1 MSSTPKL
8 TTQTHAQDS
17 DQDEFQQLTTQID
30 STISNLKQKRDY
42 LQDQLVQFESVHQ
55 GLKASGDSTTPI
67 KFQLDDGTMIEKTKS
82 EAIEFLDK
90 RVTEIKEALT
100 QFNTKINEAE
110 STKEKLN
117 QYNQFVQEGGNHEDL
132 QQDKLNEE
140 GLPFV
145 DIQEELDED
154 GNVINVEFKDVQ
166 KDTAIDKSQ
175 NNTHETPKVE
185 MLEEKID
192 ETKKLDKIE
201 QSENDEFQALLE
213 DMEIISK
220 DKKAQELNF
229 DQDDLLDKIDKLQI
243 SAEDKFKLKQVCV
256 EEFKNLEPEH
266 DTGHKI
272 EENSGGD
279 KTIGNFENLAIDK
292 NDLIELEL
300 LADDF
305 DDSET
310 FQGEHYDDD
319 EEWDYEFDE
328 EEEEE
333 DDDDIADELLYGGGR
348 AKIIGSDEKS
358 NNMLWD
364 QIINL
369 RKNKLVATD
378 KVADEIEENAGN
390 EKKPKAVRFAEH
402 LDINEV
408 ENISESLRNPPPETA
423 KISLF
428 KQNRMTAQ
436 HKNRTQEIKET
447 VENDSVMTDVSEND
461 VMSDIVEKEPVM
473 TDIIEKND
481 DNDDEI
487 VDSGGVVES
496 TIIEH
501 EPVATVNEPTPE
513 VRTGNVSQK
522 PVSRFK
528 AMRSSMPS
536 KNTEKLNSQAPAKI
550 PIPGNAENEAEPLE
564 SSTSLS
570 VSELRD
576 LQLDMDKMA
585 QAYVSGMYDDDIVT
599 EGPVVHKLDDF
610 ETLNKMVE
618 AKKQDNEE
626 LGIQEYDAVSNEVG
640 MEIDEEEEEE
650 DDDDDE
656 GPMLVDEIV
665 ENELDESNG
674 VFNDEVILDREIR
687 ENYHKLRNKLIL
699 DQNGFKKT
707 QQELEMEPVDEEGN
721 PIKISRFKAA
731 KMNRGGLS

>member
-1 MSSTPKL
+1 MPSTSKV
-8 TTQTHAQDS
+8 TTNNHAQDS
-17 DQDEFQQLTTQID
+17 DSNEFQQLTTQID

-42 LQDQLVQFESVHQ
+42 LQDQLAQFESVRQ
-55 GLKASGDSTTPI
+55 GLKTSGDSTTPI
-67 KFQLDDGTMIEKTKS
+67 KFQLDDGTMIEKTTT

-117 QYNQFVQEGGNHEDL
+117 QFNQFVQQGGNHEEL
-132 QQDKLNEE
+132 KQEKLNED

-154 GNVINVEFKDVQ
+154 GNVINVRFKDAQ
-166 KDTAIDKSQ
+166 EDTTIDKNEKDSRG
-175 NNTHETPKVE
+175 TPKVE
-185 MLEEKID
+185 ILGEEID
-192 ETKKLDKIE
+192 KAKKLDKVS
-201 QSENDEFQALLE
+201 QSESDEFQALLE
-213 DMEIISK
+213 DMEVISK

-266 DTGHKI
+266 DTDKTQ
-272 EENSGGD
+272 ENSASD
-279 KTIGNFENLAIDK
+279 KVIGNFENLAIDK

-305 DDSET
+305 DDSEN
-310 FQGEHYDDD
+310 FQGENYDDD
-319 EEWDYEFDE
+319 EEWDYEFDDDDE
-328 EEEEE
+328 EEEE
-333 DDDDIADELLYGGGR
+333 DIADELLYGGGK

-369 RKNKLVATD
+369 RKSKLVATD
-378 KVADEIEENAGN
+378 QVADKIEESTVN

-408 ENISESLRNPPPETA
+408 ENISESLRNPPPETG
-423 KISLF
+423 KMSLF
-428 KQNRMTAQ
+428 KQNRMSSQ
-436 HKNRTQEIKET
+436 QKNRSEEIKET
-447 VENDSVMTDVSEND
+447 VENDSVMTDILEND

-473 TDIIEKND
+473 TDIIEKD
-481 DNDDEI
+481 DDVQI
-487 VDSGGVVES
+487 VDNSD
-496 TIIEH
+496 IIESSIIER
-501 EPVATVNEPTPE
+501 EPVATINESTPE
-513 VRTGNVSQK
+513 TKTGTSSQK

-528 AMRSSMPS
+528 AMRSSQPL
-536 KNTEKLNSQAPAKI
+536 KDTGKLNTQAPVKI
-550 PIPGNAENEAEPLE
+550 PIPGDTEKEVVPLE
-564 SSTSLS
+564 SPTSLS
-570 VSELRD
+570 VSKLQD

-618 AKKQDNEE
+618 AKKQDNEK
-626 LGIQEYDAVSNEVG
+626 LGIQEYDAASNEVG
-640 MEIDEEEEEE
+640 MEIDEEDE
-650 DDDDDE
+650 DDDE
-656 GPMLVDEIV
+656 GPILVDEIV

-674 VFNDEVILDREIR
+674 VFNDEVIFDREIR

-699 DQNGFKKT
+699 DQNGFKKS
-707 QQELEMEPVDEEGN
+707 QQELEMEPVDDEGN

-731 KMNRGGLS
+731 KMNRGG

>member
-1 MSSTPKL
+1 MPSTSKV
-8 TTQTHAQDS
+8 TTSNHAQDS
-17 DQDEFQQLTTQID
+17 DSNEFQQLTTQID

-42 LQDQLVQFESVHQ
+42 LQDQLAQFESVRQ
-55 GLKASGDSTTPI
+55 GLKTSGDSTTPI
-67 KFQLDDGTMIEKTKS
+67 KFQLDDGTMIEKTTT

-117 QYNQFVQEGGNHEDL
+117 QFNQFVQQGGNHEEL
-132 QQDKLNEE
+132 KQEKLNED

-154 GNVINVEFKDVQ
+154 GNVINVEFKDAQ
-166 KDTAIDKSQ
+166 EDTTIDKNEKDSRG
-175 NNTHETPKVE
+175 TPKVE
-185 MLEEKID
+185 ILGEEID
-192 ETKKLDKIE
+192 KAKKLDKVS
-201 QSENDEFQALLE
+201 QSESDEFQALLE
-213 DMEIISK
+213 DMEVISK

-266 DTGHKI
+266 DTDKTQ
-272 EENSGGD
+272 ENSASD
-279 KTIGNFENLAIDK
+279 KVIGNFENLAIDK

-305 DDSET
+305 DDSEN
-310 FQGEHYDDD
+310 FQGENYDDD
-319 EEWDYEFDE
+319 EEWDYEFDDDDE
-328 EEEEE
+328 EEEE
-333 DDDDIADELLYGGGR
+333 DIADELLYGGGK

-369 RKNKLVATD
+369 RKSKLVATD
-378 KVADEIEENAGN
+378 QVADKIEESTVN

-408 ENISESLRNPPPETA
+408 ENISESLRNPPPETG
-423 KISLF
+423 KMSLF
-428 KQNRMTAQ
+428 KQNRMSSQ
-436 HKNRTQEIKET
+436 QKNRSEEIKET
-447 VENDSVMTDVSEND
+447 VENDSVMTDILEND

-473 TDIIEKND
+473 TDIIEKDDDDQIFENND
-481 DNDDEI
+481 I
-487 VDSGGVVES
+487 TES
-496 TIIEH
+496 SIIER
-501 EPVATVNEPTPE
+501 EPVATINESTPE
-513 VRTGNVSQK
+513 TKTGTVSQK

-528 AMRSSMPS
+528 AMRSSQPL
-536 KNTEKLNSQAPAKI
+536 KDTGKLNTQAPVKI
-550 PIPGNAENEAEPLE
+550 PIPGDTEKEVVPLE
-564 SSTSLS
+564 SPTSLS
-570 VSELRD
+570 VSKLQD

-618 AKKQDNEE
+618 AKKQDNEK
-626 LGIQEYDAVSNEVG
+626 LGIQEYDAASNEVG
-640 MEIDEEEEEE
+640 MEIDE
-650 DDDDDE
+650 DDEDDDE
-656 GPMLVDEIV
+656 GPILVDEIV

-674 VFNDEVILDREIR
+674 VFNDEVIFDREIR

-699 DQNGFKKT
+699 DQNGFKKS
-707 QQELEMEPVDEEGN
+707 QQELEMEPVDDEGN

-731 KMNRGGLS
+731 KMNRGG

>member
-1 MSSTPKL
+1 MPSTSKV
-8 TTQTHAQDS
+8 TTNNHAQDS
-17 DQDEFQQLTTQID
+17 DSNEFQQLTTQID

-42 LQDQLVQFESVHQ
+42 LQDQLAQFESVRQ
-55 GLKASGDSTTPI
+55 GLKTSGDSTTPI
-67 KFQLDDGTMIEKTKS
+67 KFQLDDGTMIEKTTT

-117 QYNQFVQEGGNHEDL
+117 QFNQFVQQGGNHEEL
-132 QQDKLNEE
+132 KQEKLNED

-154 GNVINVEFKDVQ
+154 GNVINVEFKDAQ
-166 KDTAIDKSQ
+166 EDTTIDKNEKDSRG
-175 NNTHETPKVE
+175 TPKVE
-185 MLEEKID
+185 ILGEEID
-192 ETKKLDKIE
+192 KAKKLDKVS
-201 QSENDEFQALLE
+201 QSESDEFQALLE
-213 DMEIISK
+213 DMEVISK

-266 DTGHKI
+266 DTDKTQ
-272 EENSGGD
+272 ENSASD
-279 KTIGNFENLAIDK
+279 KVIGNFENLAIDK

-305 DDSET
+305 DDSEN
-310 FQGEHYDDD
+310 FQGENYDDD
-319 EEWDYEFDE
+319 EEWDYEFDDDDE
-328 EEEEE
+328 EEEE
-333 DDDDIADELLYGGGR
+333 DIADELLYGGGK

-369 RKNKLVATD
+369 RKSKLVATD
-378 KVADEIEENAGN
+378 QVADKIEESTVN

-408 ENISESLRNPPPETA
+408 ENISESLRNPPPETG
-423 KISLF
+423 KMSLF
-428 KQNRMTAQ
+428 KQNRMSSQ
-436 HKNRTQEIKET
+436 QKNRSEEIMET
-447 VENDSVMTDVSEND
+447 VENDSVMTDILEND

-473 TDIIEKND
+473 TDIIEKD
-481 DNDDEI
+481 DDVQI
-487 VDSGGVVES
+487 VDNSD
-496 TIIEH
+496 IIESSIIER
-501 EPVATVNEPTPE
+501 EPVATINESTPE
-513 VRTGNVSQK
+513 AKTGTVSQK

-528 AMRSSMPS
+528 AMRSSQPL
-536 KNTEKLNSQAPAKI
+536 KDTGKLNTQAPVKI
-550 PIPGNAENEAEPLE
+550 PIPGDTEKEVVPLE
-564 SSTSLS
+564 SPTSLS
-570 VSELRD
+570 VSKLQD

-618 AKKQDNEE
+618 AKKQDNEK
-626 LGIQEYDAVSNEVG
+626 LGIQEYDAASNEVG
-640 MEIDEEEEEE
+640 MEIDEEDE
-650 DDDDDE
+650 DDDE
-656 GPMLVDEIV
+656 GPILVDEIV

-674 VFNDEVILDREIR
+674 VFNDEVIFDREIR

-699 DQNGFKKT
+699 DQNGFKKS
-707 QQELEMEPVDEEGN
+707 QQELEMEPVDDEGN

-731 KMNRGGLS
+731 KMNRGG

>member
-1 MSSTPKL
+1 MPSTSKV
-8 TTQTHAQDS
+8 TTSNHAQDS
-17 DQDEFQQLTTQID
+17 DSNEFQQLTTQID

-42 LQDQLVQFESVHQ
+42 LQDQLAQFESVRQ
-55 GLKASGDSTTPI
+55 GLKTSGDSTTPI
-67 KFQLDDGTMIEKTKS
+67 KFQLDDGTMIEKTTT

-117 QYNQFVQEGGNHEDL
+117 QFNQFVQQGGNHEEL
-132 QQDKLNEE
+132 KQEKLNED

-154 GNVINVEFKDVQ
+154 GNVINVEFKDAQ
-166 KDTAIDKSQ
+166 EDTTIDKNEKDSRG
-175 NNTHETPKVE
+175 TPKVE
-185 MLEEKID
+185 ILGEEID
-192 ETKKLDKIE
+192 KAKKLDKVS
-201 QSENDEFQALLE
+201 QSESDEFQALLE
-213 DMEIISK
+213 DMEVISK

-266 DTGHKI
+266 DTDKTQ
-272 EENSGGD
+272 ENSASD
-279 KTIGNFENLAIDK
+279 KVIGNFENLAIDK

-305 DDSET
+305 DDSEN
-310 FQGEHYDDD
+310 FQGENYDDD
-319 EEWDYEFDE
+319 EEWDYEFDDDDE
-328 EEEEE
+328 EEEE
-333 DDDDIADELLYGGGR
+333 DIADELLYGGGK

-369 RKNKLVATD
+369 RKSKLVATD
-378 KVADEIEENAGN
+378 QVADKIEESTVN

-408 ENISESLRNPPPETA
+408 ENISESLRNPPPETG
-423 KISLF
+423 KMSLF
-428 KQNRMTAQ
+428 KQNRMSSQ
-436 HKNRTQEIKET
+436 QKNRSEEIKET
-447 VENDSVMTDVSEND
+447 VENDSVMTDILEND

-473 TDIIEKND
+473 TDIIEKDDDDQIFENND
-481 DNDDEI
+481 I
-487 VDSGGVVES
+487 TES
-496 TIIEH
+496 SIIER
-501 EPVATVNEPTPE
+501 EPVATINESTPE
-513 VRTGNVSQK
+513 TKTGTVSQK

-528 AMRSSMPS
+528 AMRSSQPL
-536 KNTEKLNSQAPAKI
+536 KDTGKLNTQAPVKI
-550 PIPGNAENEAEPLE
+550 PIPGDTEKEVVPLE
-564 SSTSLS
+564 SPTSLS
-570 VSELRD
+570 VSKLQD

-618 AKKQDNEE
+618 AKKQDNEK
-626 LGIQEYDAVSNEVG
+626 LGIQEYDAASNEVG
-640 MEIDEEEEEE
+640 MEIDEEDE
-650 DDDDDE
+650 DDDE
-656 GPMLVDEIV
+656 GPILVDEIV

-674 VFNDEVILDREIR
+674 VFNDEVIFDREIR

-699 DQNGFKKT
+699 DQNGFKKS
-707 QQELEMEPVDEEGN
+707 QQELEMEPVDDEGN

-731 KMNRGGLS
+731 KMNRGG

>member
-1 MSSTPKL
+1 MPSTSKV
-8 TTQTHAQDS
+8 TTNNHAQDS
-17 DQDEFQQLTTQID
+17 DSDEFQQLTTQID

-42 LQDQLVQFESVHQ
+42 LQDQLAQFESVRQ
-55 GLKASGDSTTPI
+55 GLKTSGDSTTPV
-67 KFQLDDGTMIEKTKS
+67 KFQLDDGTMIEKTTT

-117 QYNQFVQEGGNHEDL
+117 QFNQFVQQGGNHEEL
-132 QQDKLNEE
+132 KQEKLNED

-154 GNVINVEFKDVQ
+154 GNVINVEFKDAQ
-166 KDTAIDKSQ
+166 EDTTIDKNEKDSRG
-175 NNTHETPKVE
+175 TPKVE
-185 MLEEKID
+185 ILGEEID
-192 ETKKLDKIE
+192 KAKKLDKVS
-201 QSENDEFQALLE
+201 QSESDEFQALLE
-213 DMEIISK
+213 DMEVISK

-266 DTGHKI
+266 DTDKTQ
-272 EENSGGD
+272 ENSASD
-279 KTIGNFENLAIDK
+279 KVIGNFENLAIDK

-305 DDSET
+305 DDSEN
-310 FQGEHYDDD
+310 FQGENYDDD
-319 EEWDYEFDE
+319 EEWDYEFDDDDE
-328 EEEEE
+328 EEEE
-333 DDDDIADELLYGGGR
+333 DIADELLYGGGK

-369 RKNKLVATD
+369 RKSKLVATD
-378 KVADEIEENAGN
+378 QVADKIEESTVN

-408 ENISESLRNPPPETA
+408 ENISESLRNPPPETG
-423 KISLF
+423 KMSLF
-428 KQNRMTAQ
+428 KQNRMSSQ
-436 HKNRTQEIKET
+436 QKNRSEEIMET
-447 VENDSVMTDVSEND
+447 VENDSVMTDILEND

-473 TDIIEKND
+473 TDIIEKD
-481 DNDDEI
+481 DDVQI
-487 VDSGGVVES
+487 VDNSD
-496 TIIEH
+496 IIESSIIER
-501 EPVATVNEPTPE
+501 EPVATINESTPE
-513 VRTGNVSQK
+513 TKTGTSSQK

-528 AMRSSMPS
+528 AMRSSQPL
-536 KNTEKLNSQAPAKI
+536 KDTGKLNTQAPVKI
-550 PIPGNAENEAEPLE
+550 PIPGDTEKEVVPLE
-564 SSTSLS
+564 SPTSLS
-570 VSELRD
+570 VSKLQD

-618 AKKQDNEE
+618 AKKQDNEK
-626 LGIQEYDAVSNEVG
+626 LGIQEYDAASNEVG
-640 MEIDEEEEEE
+640 MEIDEEDE
-650 DDDDDE
+650 DDDE
-656 GPMLVDEIV
+656 GPILVDEIV

-674 VFNDEVILDREIR
+674 VFNDEVIFDREIR

-699 DQNGFKKT
+699 DQNGFKKS
-707 QQELEMEPVDEEGN
+707 QQELEMEPVDDEGN

-731 KMNRGGLS
+731 KMNRGG

>member
-1 MSSTPKL
+1 MPSTSKV
-8 TTQTHAQDS
+8 TTNNHAQDS
-17 DQDEFQQLTTQID
+17 DSNEFQQLTTQID

-42 LQDQLVQFESVHQ
+42 LQDQLAQFESVRQ
-55 GLKASGDSTTPI
+55 GLKTSGDSTTPI
-67 KFQLDDGTMIEKTKS
+67 KFQLDDGTMIEKTTT

-117 QYNQFVQEGGNHEDL
+117 QFNQFVQQGGNHEEL
-132 QQDKLNEE
+132 KQEKLNED

-154 GNVINVEFKDVQ
+154 GNVINVRFKDAQ
-166 KDTAIDKSQ
+166 EDTTIDKNEKDSRG
-175 NNTHETPKVE
+175 TPKVE
-185 MLEEKID
+185 ILGEEID
-192 ETKKLDKIE
+192 KAKKLDKVS
-201 QSENDEFQALLE
+201 QSESDEFQALLE
-213 DMEIISK
+213 DMEVISK

-266 DTGHKI
+266 DTDKTQ
-272 EENSGGD
+272 ENSASD
-279 KTIGNFENLAIDK
+279 KVIGNFENLAIDK

-305 DDSET
+305 DDSEN
-310 FQGEHYDDD
+310 FQGENYDDD
-319 EEWDYEFDE
+319 EEWDYEFDDDDE
-328 EEEEE
+328 EEEE
-333 DDDDIADELLYGGGR
+333 DIADELLYGGGK

-369 RKNKLVATD
+369 RKSKLVATD
-378 KVADEIEENAGN
+378 QVADKIEESTVN

-408 ENISESLRNPPPETA
+408 ENISESLRNPPPETG
-423 KISLF
+423 KMSLF
-428 KQNRMTAQ
+428 KQNRMSSQ
-436 HKNRTQEIKET
+436 QKNRSEEIKET
-447 VENDSVMTDVSEND
+447 VENDSVMTDILEND

-473 TDIIEKND
+473 TDIIEKDDDDQIFENND
-481 DNDDEI
+481 I
-487 VDSGGVVES
+487 TES
-496 TIIEH
+496 SIIER
-501 EPVATVNEPTPE
+501 EPVATINESTPE
-513 VRTGNVSQK
+513 AKTGTVSQK

-528 AMRSSMPS
+528 AMRSSQPL
-536 KNTEKLNSQAPAKI
+536 KDTGKLNTQAPVKI
-550 PIPGNAENEAEPLE
+550 PIPGDTEKEVVPLE
-564 SSTSLS
+564 SPTSLS
-570 VSELRD
+570 VSKLQD

-618 AKKQDNEE
+618 AKKQDNEK
-626 LGIQEYDAVSNEVG
+626 LGIQEYDAASNEVG
-640 MEIDEEEEEE
+640 MEIDE
-650 DDDDDE
+650 DDEDDDE
-656 GPMLVDEIV
+656 GPILVDEIV

-674 VFNDEVILDREIR
+674 VFNDEVIFDREIR

-699 DQNGFKKT
+699 DQNGFKKS
-707 QQELEMEPVDEEGN
+707 QQELEMEPVDDEGN

-731 KMNRGGLS
+731 KMNRGG

>member
-1 MSSTPKL
+1 MPSTSKV
-8 TTQTHAQDS
+8 TTNNHAQDS
-17 DQDEFQQLTTQID
+17 DSDEFQQLTMQID

-42 LQDQLVQFESVHQ
+42 LQDQLAQFESVRQ
-55 GLKASGDSTTPI
+55 GLKTSGDSTTPI
-67 KFQLDDGTMIEKTKS
+67 KFQLDDGTMIEKTTT

-117 QYNQFVQEGGNHEDL
+117 QFNQFVQQGGNHEEL
-132 QQDKLNEE
+132 KQEKLNED

-154 GNVINVEFKDVQ
+154 GNVINVEFKDAQ
-166 KDTAIDKSQ
+166 EDTTIDKNEKDSRG
-175 NNTHETPKVE
+175 TPKVE
-185 MLEEKID
+185 ILGEEID
-192 ETKKLDKIE
+192 KAKKLDKVS
-201 QSENDEFQALLE
+201 QSESDEFQALLE
-213 DMEIISK
+213 DMEVISK

-266 DTGHKI
+266 DTDKTQ
-272 EENSGGD
+272 ENSASD
-279 KTIGNFENLAIDK
+279 KVIGNFENLAIDK

-305 DDSET
+305 DDSEN
-310 FQGEHYDDD
+310 FQGENYDDD
-319 EEWDYEFDE
+319 EEWDYEFDDDDE
-328 EEEEE
+328 EEEE
-333 DDDDIADELLYGGGR
+333 DIADELLYGGGK

-369 RKNKLVATD
+369 RKSKLVATD
-378 KVADEIEENAGN
+378 QVADKIEESTVN

-408 ENISESLRNPPPETA
+408 ENISESLRNPPPETG
-423 KISLF
+423 KMSLF
-428 KQNRMTAQ
+428 KQNRMSSQ
-436 HKNRTQEIKET
+436 QKNRSEEIKET
-447 VENDSVMTDVSEND
+447 VENDSVMTDILEND

-473 TDIIEKND
+473 TDIIEKDDDDQIFENND
-481 DNDDEI
+481 I
-487 VDSGGVVES
+487 TES
-496 TIIEH
+496 SIIER
-501 EPVATVNEPTPE
+501 EPVATINESTPE
-513 VRTGNVSQK
+513 TKTGTSSQK

-528 AMRSSMPS
+528 AMRSSQPL
-536 KNTEKLNSQAPAKI
+536 KDTGKLNTQAPVKI
-550 PIPGNAENEAEPLE
+550 PIPGDTEKEVVPLE
-564 SSTSLS
+564 SPTSLS
-570 VSELRD
+570 VSKLQD

-618 AKKQDNEE
+618 AKKQDNEK
-626 LGIQEYDAVSNEVG
+626 LGIQEYDAASNEVG
-640 MEIDEEEEEE
+640 MEIDE
-650 DDDDDE
+650 DDEDDDE
-656 GPMLVDEIV
+656 GPILVDEIV

-674 VFNDEVILDREIR
+674 VFNDEVIFDREIR

-699 DQNGFKKT
+699 DQNGFKKS
-707 QQELEMEPVDEEGN
+707 QQELEMEPVDDEGN

-731 KMNRGGLS
+731 KMNRGG

>member
-1 MSSTPKL
+1 MPSTSKV
-8 TTQTHAQDS
+8 TTNNHAQDS
-17 DQDEFQQLTTQID
+17 DSDEFQQLTTQID

-42 LQDQLVQFESVHQ
+42 LQDQLAQFESVRQ
-55 GLKASGDSTTPI
+55 GLKTSGDSTTPI
-67 KFQLDDGTMIEKTKS
+67 KFQLDDGTMIEKTTT

-117 QYNQFVQEGGNHEDL
+117 QFNQFVQQGGNHEEL
-132 QQDKLNEE
+132 KQEKLNED

-154 GNVINVEFKDVQ
+154 GNVINVRFKDAQ
-166 KDTAIDKSQ
+166 EDTTIDKNEKDSRG
-175 NNTHETPKVE
+175 TPKVE
-185 MLEEKID
+185 ILGEEID
-192 ETKKLDKIE
+192 KAKKLDKVS
-201 QSENDEFQALLE
+201 QSESDEFQALLE
-213 DMEIISK
+213 DMEVISK

-266 DTGHKI
+266 DTDKTQ
-272 EENSGGD
+272 ENSASD
-279 KTIGNFENLAIDK
+279 KVIGNFENLAIDK

-305 DDSET
+305 DDSEN
-310 FQGEHYDDD
+310 FQGENYDDD
-319 EEWDYEFDE
+319 EEWDYEFDDDDE
-328 EEEEE
+328 EEEE
-333 DDDDIADELLYGGGR
+333 DIADELLYGGGK

-369 RKNKLVATD
+369 RKSKLVATD
-378 KVADEIEENAGN
+378 QVADKIEESTVN

-408 ENISESLRNPPPETA
+408 ENISESLRNPPPETG
-423 KISLF
+423 KMSLF
-428 KQNRMTAQ
+428 KQNRMSSQ
-436 HKNRTQEIKET
+436 QKNRPEEIKET
-447 VENDSVMTDVSEND
+447 VENDSVMTDILEND

-473 TDIIEKND
+473 TDIIEKDDDDQISENND
-481 DNDDEI
+481 
-487 VDSGGVVES
+487 
-496 TIIEH
+496 IIESSIIER
-501 EPVATVNEPTPE
+501 EPVATINESTPE
-513 VRTGNVSQK
+513 TKTGTVSQK

-528 AMRSSMPS
+528 AMRSSQPL
-536 KNTEKLNSQAPAKI
+536 KDTGKLNTQAPVKI
-550 PIPGNAENEAEPLE
+550 PIPGDSEKEVVPLE
-564 SSTSLS
+564 SPTSLS
-570 VSELRD
+570 VSKLQD

-618 AKKQDNEE
+618 AKKQDNEK
-626 LGIQEYDAVSNEVG
+626 LGIQEYDAASNEVG
-640 MEIDEEEEEE
+640 MEIDE
-650 DDDDDE
+650 DDEDDDE
-656 GPMLVDEIV
+656 GPILVDEIV

-674 VFNDEVILDREIR
+674 VFNDEVIFDREIR

-699 DQNGFKKT
+699 DQNGFKKS
-707 QQELEMEPVDEEGN
+707 QQELEMEPVDDEGN

-731 KMNRGGLS
+731 KMNRGG

>member
-1 MSSTPKL
+1 MPSTSKV
-8 TTQTHAQDS
+8 TTNNHAQDS
-17 DQDEFQQLTTQID
+17 DSDEFQQLTTQID

-42 LQDQLVQFESVHQ
+42 LQDQLAQFESVRQ
-55 GLKASGDSTTPI
+55 GLKTSGDSTTPV
-67 KFQLDDGTMIEKTKS
+67 KFQLDDGTMIEKTTT

-117 QYNQFVQEGGNHEDL
+117 QFNQFVQQGGNHEEL
-132 QQDKLNEE
+132 KQEKLNED

-154 GNVINVEFKDVQ
+154 GNVINVEFKDAQ
-166 KDTAIDKSQ
+166 EDTTIDKNEKDSRG
-175 NNTHETPKVE
+175 TPKVE
-185 MLEEKID
+185 ILGEEID
-192 ETKKLDKIE
+192 KAKKLDKVS
-201 QSENDEFQALLE
+201 QSESDEFQALLE
-213 DMEIISK
+213 DMEVISK

-266 DTGHKI
+266 DTDKTQ
-272 EENSGGD
+272 ENSASD
-279 KTIGNFENLAIDK
+279 KVIGNFENLAIDK

-305 DDSET
+305 DDSEN
-310 FQGEHYDDD
+310 FQGENYDDD
-319 EEWDYEFDE
+319 EEWDYEFDDDDE
-328 EEEEE
+328 EEEE
-333 DDDDIADELLYGGGR
+333 DIADELLYGGGK

-369 RKNKLVATD
+369 RKSKLVATD
-378 KVADEIEENAGN
+378 QVADKIEESTVN

-408 ENISESLRNPPPETA
+408 ENISESLRNPPPETG
-423 KISLF
+423 KMSLF
-428 KQNRMTAQ
+428 KQNRMSSQ
-436 HKNRTQEIKET
+436 QKNRSEEIMET
-447 VENDSVMTDVSEND
+447 VENDSVMTDILEND

-473 TDIIEKND
+473 TDIIEKD
-481 DNDDEI
+481 DDVQI
-487 VDSGGVVES
+487 VDNSD
-496 TIIEH
+496 IIESSIIER
-501 EPVATVNEPTPE
+501 EPVATINESTPE
-513 VRTGNVSQK
+513 TKTGTSSQK

-528 AMRSSMPS
+528 AMRSSQPL
-536 KNTEKLNSQAPAKI
+536 KDTGKLNTQAPVKI
-550 PIPGNAENEAEPLE
+550 PIPGDTEKEVVPLE
-564 SSTSLS
+564 SPTSLS
-570 VSELRD
+570 VSKLQD

-618 AKKQDNEE
+618 AKKQDNEK
-626 LGIQEYDAVSNEVG
+626 LGIQEYDAASNEVG
-640 MEIDEEEEEE
+640 MEIDE
-650 DDDDDE
+650 DDEDDDE
-656 GPMLVDEIV
+656 GPILVDEIV

-674 VFNDEVILDREIR
+674 VFNDEVIFDREIR

-699 DQNGFKKT
+699 DQNGFKKS
-707 QQELEMEPVDEEGN
+707 QQELEMEPVDDEGN

-731 KMNRGGLS
+731 KMNRGG

>member
-1 MSSTPKL
+1 MPSTSKV
-8 TTQTHAQDS
+8 TTNNHAQDS
-17 DQDEFQQLTTQID
+17 DSDEFQQLTTQID

-42 LQDQLVQFESVHQ
+42 LQDQLAQFESVRQ
-55 GLKASGDSTTPI
+55 GLKTSGDSTTPV
-67 KFQLDDGTMIEKTKS
+67 KFQLDDGTMIEKTTT

-117 QYNQFVQEGGNHEDL
+117 QFNQFVQQGGNHEEL
-132 QQDKLNEE
+132 KQEKLNED

-154 GNVINVEFKDVQ
+154 GNVINVRFKDAQ
-166 KDTAIDKSQ
+166 EDTTIDKNEKDSRG
-175 NNTHETPKVE
+175 TPKVE
-185 MLEEKID
+185 ILGEEID
-192 ETKKLDKIE
+192 KAKKLDKVS
-201 QSENDEFQALLE
+201 QSESDEFQALLE
-213 DMEIISK
+213 DMEVISK

-266 DTGHKI
+266 DTDKTQ
-272 EENSGGD
+272 ENSASD
-279 KTIGNFENLAIDK
+279 KVIGNFENLAIDK

-305 DDSET
+305 DDSEN
-310 FQGEHYDDD
+310 FQGENYDDD
-319 EEWDYEFDE
+319 EEWDYEFDDDDE
-328 EEEEE
+328 EEEE
-333 DDDDIADELLYGGGR
+333 DIADELLYGGGK

-369 RKNKLVATD
+369 RKSKLVATD
-378 KVADEIEENAGN
+378 QVADKIEESTVN

-408 ENISESLRNPPPETA
+408 ENISESLRNPPPETG
-423 KISLF
+423 KMSLF
-428 KQNRMTAQ
+428 KQNRMSSQ
-436 HKNRTQEIKET
+436 QKNRSEEIMET
-447 VENDSVMTDVSEND
+447 VENDSVMTDILEND

-473 TDIIEKND
+473 TDIIEKDDDDQIFENND
-481 DNDDEI
+481 I
-487 VDSGGVVES
+487 TES
-496 TIIEH
+496 SIIER
-501 EPVATVNEPTPE
+501 EPVATINESTPE
-513 VRTGNVSQK
+513 TKTGTSSQK

-528 AMRSSMPS
+528 AMRSSQPL
-536 KNTEKLNSQAPAKI
+536 KDTGKLNTQAPVKI
-550 PIPGNAENEAEPLE
+550 PIPGDTEKEVVPLE
-564 SSTSLS
+564 SPTSLS
-570 VSELRD
+570 VSKLQD

-618 AKKQDNEE
+618 AKKQDNEK
-626 LGIQEYDAVSNEVG
+626 LGIQEYDAASNEVG
-640 MEIDEEEEEE
+640 MEIDEEDE
-650 DDDDDE
+650 DDDE
-656 GPMLVDEIV
+656 GPILVDEIV

-674 VFNDEVILDREIR
+674 VFNDEVIFDREIR

-699 DQNGFKKT
+699 DQNGFKKS
-707 QQELEMEPVDEEGN
+707 QQELEMEPVDDEGN

-731 KMNRGGLS
+731 KMNRGG

>member
-1 MSSTPKL
+1 MPSTSKV
-8 TTQTHAQDS
+8 TTSNHAQDS
-17 DQDEFQQLTTQID
+17 DSNEFQQLTTQID

-42 LQDQLVQFESVHQ
+42 LQDQLAQFESVRQ
-55 GLKASGDSTTPI
+55 GLKTSGDSTTPI
-67 KFQLDDGTMIEKTKS
+67 KFQLDDGTMIEKTTT

-117 QYNQFVQEGGNHEDL
+117 QFNQFVQQGGNHEEL
-132 QQDKLNEE
+132 KQEKLNED

-154 GNVINVEFKDVQ
+154 GNVINVEFKDAQ
-166 KDTAIDKSQ
+166 EDTTIDKNEKDSRG
-175 NNTHETPKVE
+175 TPKVE
-185 MLEEKID
+185 ILGEEID
-192 ETKKLDKIE
+192 KAKKLDKVS
-201 QSENDEFQALLE
+201 QSESDEFQALLE
-213 DMEIISK
+213 DMEVISK

-266 DTGHKI
+266 DTDKTQ
-272 EENSGGD
+272 ENSASD
-279 KTIGNFENLAIDK
+279 KVIGNFENLAIDK

-305 DDSET
+305 DDSEN
-310 FQGEHYDDD
+310 FQGENYDDD
-319 EEWDYEFDE
+319 EEWDYEFDDDDE
-328 EEEEE
+328 EEEE
-333 DDDDIADELLYGGGR
+333 DIADELLYGGGK

-369 RKNKLVATD
+369 RKSKLVATD
-378 KVADEIEENAGN
+378 QVADKIEESTVN

-408 ENISESLRNPPPETA
+408 ENISESLRNPPPETG
-423 KISLF
+423 KMSLF
-428 KQNRMTAQ
+428 KQNRMSSQ
-436 HKNRTQEIKET
+436 QKNRSEEIMET
-447 VENDSVMTDVSEND
+447 VENDSVMTDILEND

-473 TDIIEKND
+473 TDIIEKDDDDQIFENND
-481 DNDDEI
+481 I
-487 VDSGGVVES
+487 TES
-496 TIIEH
+496 SIIER
-501 EPVATVNEPTPE
+501 EPVATINESTPE
-513 VRTGNVSQK
+513 TKTGTVSQK

-528 AMRSSMPS
+528 AMRSSQPL
-536 KNTEKLNSQAPAKI
+536 KDTGKLNTQAPVKI
-550 PIPGNAENEAEPLE
+550 PIPGDTEKEVVPLE
-564 SSTSLS
+564 SPTSLS
-570 VSELRD
+570 VSKLQD

-618 AKKQDNEE
+618 AKKQDNEK
-626 LGIQEYDAVSNEVG
+626 LGIQEYDAASNEVG
-640 MEIDEEEEEE
+640 MEIDE
-650 DDDDDE
+650 DDEDDDE
-656 GPMLVDEIV
+656 GPILVDEIV

-674 VFNDEVILDREIR
+674 VFNDEVIFDREIR

-699 DQNGFKKT
+699 DQNGFKKS
-707 QQELEMEPVDEEGN
+707 QQELEMEPVDDEGN

-731 KMNRGGLS
+731 KMNRGG

>member
-1 MSSTPKL
+1 MPSTSKV
-8 TTQTHAQDS
+8 TTNNHAQDS
-17 DQDEFQQLTTQID
+17 DSDEFQQLTTQID

-42 LQDQLVQFESVHQ
+42 LQDQLAQFESVRQ
-55 GLKASGDSTTPI
+55 GLKTSGDSTTPI
-67 KFQLDDGTMIEKTKS
+67 KFQLDDGTMIEKTTT

-117 QYNQFVQEGGNHEDL
+117 QFNQFVQQGGNHEEL
-132 QQDKLNEE
+132 KQEKLNED

-154 GNVINVEFKDVQ
+154 GNVINVEFKDAQ
-166 KDTAIDKSQ
+166 EDTTIDKNEKDSRG
-175 NNTHETPKVE
+175 TPKVE
-185 MLEEKID
+185 ILGEEID
-192 ETKKLDKIE
+192 KAKKLDKVS
-201 QSENDEFQALLE
+201 QSESDEFQALLE
-213 DMEIISK
+213 DMEVISK

-266 DTGHKI
+266 DTDKTQ
-272 EENSGGD
+272 ENSASD
-279 KTIGNFENLAIDK
+279 KVIGNFENLAIDK

-305 DDSET
+305 DDSEN
-310 FQGEHYDDD
+310 FQGENYDDD
-319 EEWDYEFDE
+319 EEWDYEFDDDDE
-328 EEEEE
+328 EEEE
-333 DDDDIADELLYGGGR
+333 DIADELLYGGGK

-369 RKNKLVATD
+369 RKSKLVATD
-378 KVADEIEENAGN
+378 QVADKIEESTVN

-408 ENISESLRNPPPETA
+408 ENISESLRNPPPETG
-423 KISLF
+423 KMSLF
-428 KQNRMTAQ
+428 KQNRMSSQ
-436 HKNRTQEIKET
+436 QKNRSEEIKET
-447 VENDSVMTDVSEND
+447 VENDSVMTDILEND

-473 TDIIEKND
+473 TDIIEKDDDDQIFENND
-481 DNDDEI
+481 I
-487 VDSGGVVES
+487 TES
-496 TIIEH
+496 SIIER
-501 EPVATVNEPTPE
+501 EPVATINESTPE
-513 VRTGNVSQK
+513 TKTGTSSQK

-528 AMRSSMPS
+528 AMRSSQPL
-536 KNTEKLNSQAPAKI
+536 KDTGKLNTQAPVKI
-550 PIPGNAENEAEPLE
+550 PIPGDTEKEVVPLE
-564 SSTSLS
+564 SPTSLS
-570 VSELRD
+570 VSKLQD

-618 AKKQDNEE
+618 AKKQDNEK
-626 LGIQEYDAVSNEVG
+626 LGIQEYDAASNEVG
-640 MEIDEEEEEE
+640 MEIDEEDE
-650 DDDDDE
+650 DDDE
-656 GPMLVDEIV
+656 GPILVDEIV

-674 VFNDEVILDREIR
+674 VFNDEVIFDREIR

-699 DQNGFKKT
+699 DQNGFKKS
-707 QQELEMEPVDEEGN
+707 QQELEMEPVDDEGN

-731 KMNRGGLS
+731 KMNRGG

>member
-1 MSSTPKL
+1 MPSTSKV
-8 TTQTHAQDS
+8 TTNNHAQDS
-17 DQDEFQQLTTQID
+17 DSDEFQQLTTQID

-42 LQDQLVQFESVHQ
+42 LQDQLAQFESVRQ
-55 GLKASGDSTTPI
+55 GLKTSGDSTTPI
-67 KFQLDDGTMIEKTKS
+67 KFQLDDGTMIEKTTT

-117 QYNQFVQEGGNHEDL
+117 QFNQFVQQGGNHEEL
-132 QQDKLNEE
+132 KQEKLNED

-154 GNVINVEFKDVQ
+154 GNVINVEFKDAQ
-166 KDTAIDKSQ
+166 EDTTIDKNEKDSRG
-175 NNTHETPKVE
+175 TPKVE
-185 MLEEKID
+185 ILGEEID
-192 ETKKLDKIE
+192 KAKKLDKVS
-201 QSENDEFQALLE
+201 QSESDEFQALLE
-213 DMEIISK
+213 DMEVISK

-266 DTGHKI
+266 DTDKTQ
-272 EENSGGD
+272 ENSASD
-279 KTIGNFENLAIDK
+279 KVIGNFENLAIDK

-305 DDSET
+305 DDSEN
-310 FQGEHYDDD
+310 FQGENYDDD

-328 EEEEE
+328 DDEEEEE
-333 DDDDIADELLYGGGR
+333 DIADELLYGGGK

-369 RKNKLVATD
+369 RKSKLVATD
-378 KVADEIEENAGN
+378 QVADKIEESTVN

-408 ENISESLRNPPPETA
+408 ENISESLRNPPPETG
-423 KISLF
+423 KMSLF
-428 KQNRMTAQ
+428 KQNRMSSQ
-436 HKNRTQEIKET
+436 QKNRSEEIKET
-447 VENDSVMTDVSEND
+447 VENDSVMTDILEND

-473 TDIIEKND
+473 TDIIEKDDDDQIFENND
-481 DNDDEI
+481 I
-487 VDSGGVVES
+487 TES
-496 TIIEH
+496 SIIER
-501 EPVATVNEPTPE
+501 EPVATINESTPE
-513 VRTGNVSQK
+513 TKTGTVSQK

-528 AMRSSMPS
+528 AMRSSQPL
-536 KNTEKLNSQAPAKI
+536 KDTGKLNTQAPVKI
-550 PIPGNAENEAEPLE
+550 PIPGDSEKEVVPLE

-570 VSELRD
+570 VSKLQD

-618 AKKQDNEE
+618 AKKQDNEK
-626 LGIQEYDAVSNEVG
+626 LGIQEYDAASNEVG
-640 MEIDEEEEEE
+640 MEIDE
-650 DDDDDE
+650 DDEDDDE
-656 GPMLVDEIV
+656 GPILVDEIV

-674 VFNDEVILDREIR
+674 VFNDEVIFDREIR

-699 DQNGFKKT
+699 DQNGFKKS
-707 QQELEMEPVDEEGN
+707 QQELEMEPVDDEGN

-731 KMNRGGLS
+731 KMNRGG

>member
-1 MSSTPKL
+1 MPSTSKV
-8 TTQTHAQDS
+8 TTNNHAQDS
-17 DQDEFQQLTTQID
+17 DSDEFQQLTTQID

-42 LQDQLVQFESVHQ
+42 LQDQLAQFESVRQ
-55 GLKASGDSTTPI
+55 GLKTSGDSTTPV
-67 KFQLDDGTMIEKTKS
+67 KFQLDDGTMIEKTTT

-117 QYNQFVQEGGNHEDL
+117 QFNQFVQQGGNHEEL
-132 QQDKLNEE
+132 KQEKLNED

-154 GNVINVEFKDVQ
+154 GNVINVRFKDAQ
-166 KDTAIDKSQ
+166 EDTTIDKNEKDSRG
-175 NNTHETPKVE
+175 TPKVE
-185 MLEEKID
+185 ILGEEID
-192 ETKKLDKIE
+192 KAKKLDKVS
-201 QSENDEFQALLE
+201 QSESDEFQALLE
-213 DMEIISK
+213 DMEVISK

-266 DTGHKI
+266 DTDKTQ
-272 EENSGGD
+272 ENSASD
-279 KTIGNFENLAIDK
+279 KVIGNFENLAIDK

-305 DDSET
+305 DDSEN
-310 FQGEHYDDD
+310 FQGENYDDD
-319 EEWDYEFDE
+319 EEWDYEFDDDDE
-328 EEEEE
+328 EEEE
-333 DDDDIADELLYGGGR
+333 DIADELLYGGGK

-369 RKNKLVATD
+369 RKSKLVATD
-378 KVADEIEENAGN
+378 QVADKIEESTVN

-408 ENISESLRNPPPETA
+408 ENISESLRNPPPETG
-423 KISLF
+423 KMSLF
-428 KQNRMTAQ
+428 KQNRMSSQ
-436 HKNRTQEIKET
+436 QKNRSEEIKET
-447 VENDSVMTDVSEND
+447 VENDSVMTDILEND

-473 TDIIEKND
+473 TDIIEKDDDDQIFENND
-481 DNDDEI
+481 I
-487 VDSGGVVES
+487 TES
-496 TIIEH
+496 SIIER
-501 EPVATVNEPTPE
+501 EPVATINESTPE
-513 VRTGNVSQK
+513 TKTGTSSQK

-528 AMRSSMPS
+528 AMRSSQPL
-536 KNTEKLNSQAPAKI
+536 KDTGKLNTQAPVKI
-550 PIPGNAENEAEPLE
+550 PIPGDTEKEVVPLE
-564 SSTSLS
+564 SPTSLS
-570 VSELRD
+570 VSKLQD

-618 AKKQDNEE
+618 AKKQDNEK
-626 LGIQEYDAVSNEVG
+626 LGIQEYDAASNEVG
-640 MEIDEEEEEE
+640 MEIDE
-650 DDDDDE
+650 DDEDDDE
-656 GPMLVDEIV
+656 GPILVDEIV

-674 VFNDEVILDREIR
+674 VFNDEVIFDREIR

-699 DQNGFKKT
+699 DQNGFKKS
-707 QQELEMEPVDEEGN
+707 QQELEMEPVDDEGN

-731 KMNRGGLS
+731 KMNRGG

>member
-1 MSSTPKL
+1 MPSTSKV
-8 TTQTHAQDS
+8 TTNNHAQDS
-17 DQDEFQQLTTQID
+17 DSNEFQQLTTQID

-42 LQDQLVQFESVHQ
+42 LQDQLAQFESVRQ
-55 GLKASGDSTTPI
+55 GLKTSGDSTTPI
-67 KFQLDDGTMIEKTKS
+67 KFQLDDGTMIEKTTT

-117 QYNQFVQEGGNHEDL
+117 QFNQFVQQGGNHEEL
-132 QQDKLNEE
+132 KQEKLNED

-154 GNVINVEFKDVQ
+154 GNVINVEFKDAQ
-166 KDTAIDKSQ
+166 EDTTIDKNEKDSRG
-175 NNTHETPKVE
+175 TPKVE
-185 MLEEKID
+185 ILGEEID
-192 ETKKLDKIE
+192 KAKKLDKVS
-201 QSENDEFQALLE
+201 QSESDEFQALLE
-213 DMEIISK
+213 DMEVISK

-266 DTGHKI
+266 DTDKTQ
-272 EENSGGD
+272 ENSASD
-279 KTIGNFENLAIDK
+279 KVIGNFENLAIDK

-305 DDSET
+305 DDSEN
-310 FQGEHYDDD
+310 FQGENYDDD
-319 EEWDYEFDE
+319 EEWDYEFDDDDE
-328 EEEEE
+328 EEEE
-333 DDDDIADELLYGGGR
+333 DIADELLYGGGK

-369 RKNKLVATD
+369 RKSKLVATD
-378 KVADEIEENAGN
+378 QVADKIEESTVN

-408 ENISESLRNPPPETA
+408 ENISESLRNPPPETG
-423 KISLF
+423 KMSLF
-428 KQNRMTAQ
+428 KQNRMSSQ
-436 HKNRTQEIKET
+436 QKNRSEEIKET
-447 VENDSVMTDVSEND
+447 VENDSVMTDILEND

-473 TDIIEKND
+473 TDIIEKDDDDQIFENND
-481 DNDDEI
+481 I
-487 VDSGGVVES
+487 TES
-496 TIIEH
+496 SIIER
-501 EPVATVNEPTPE
+501 EPVATINESTPE
-513 VRTGNVSQK
+513 TKTGTVSQK

-528 AMRSSMPS
+528 AMRSSQPL
-536 KNTEKLNSQAPAKI
+536 KDTGKLNTQAPVKI
-550 PIPGNAENEAEPLE
+550 PIPGDTEKEVVPLE
-564 SSTSLS
+564 SPTSLS
-570 VSELRD
+570 VSKLQD

-618 AKKQDNEE
+618 AKKQDNEK
-626 LGIQEYDAVSNEVG
+626 LGIQEYDAASNEVG
-640 MEIDEEEEEE
+640 MEIDE
-650 DDDDDE
+650 DDEDDDE
-656 GPMLVDEIV
+656 GPILVDEIV

-674 VFNDEVILDREIR
+674 VFNDEVIFDREIR

-699 DQNGFKKT
+699 DQNGFKKS
-707 QQELEMEPVDEEGN
+707 QQELEMEPVDDEGN

-731 KMNRGGLS
+731 KMNRGG

>member
-1 MSSTPKL
+1 MPSTSKV
-8 TTQTHAQDS
+8 TTNNHAQDS
-17 DQDEFQQLTTQID
+17 DSNEFQQLTTQID

-42 LQDQLVQFESVHQ
+42 LQDQLAQFESVRQ
-55 GLKASGDSTTPI
+55 GLKTSGDSTTPI
-67 KFQLDDGTMIEKTKS
+67 KFQLDDGTMIEKTTT

-117 QYNQFVQEGGNHEDL
+117 QFNQFVQQGGNHEEL
-132 QQDKLNEE
+132 KQEKLNED

-154 GNVINVEFKDVQ
+154 GNVINVEFKDAQ
-166 KDTAIDKSQ
+166 EDTTIDKNEKDSRG
-175 NNTHETPKVE
+175 TPKVE
-185 MLEEKID
+185 ILGEEID
-192 ETKKLDKIE
+192 KAKKLDKVS
-201 QSENDEFQALLE
+201 QSESDEFQALLE
-213 DMEIISK
+213 DMEVISK

-266 DTGHKI
+266 DTDKTQ
-272 EENSGGD
+272 ENSASD
-279 KTIGNFENLAIDK
+279 KVIGNFENLAIDK

-305 DDSET
+305 DDSEN
-310 FQGEHYDDD
+310 FQGENYDDD
-319 EEWDYEFDE
+319 EEWDYEFDDDDE
-328 EEEEE
+328 EEEE
-333 DDDDIADELLYGGGR
+333 DIADELLYGGGK

-369 RKNKLVATD
+369 RKSKLVATD
-378 KVADEIEENAGN
+378 QVADKIEESTVN

-408 ENISESLRNPPPETA
+408 ENISESLRNPPPETG
-423 KISLF
+423 KMSLF
-428 KQNRMTAQ
+428 KQNRMSSQ
-436 HKNRTQEIKET
+436 QKNRSEEIMET
-447 VENDSVMTDVSEND
+447 VENDSVMTDILEND

-473 TDIIEKND
+473 TDIIEKDDDDQIFENND
-481 DNDDEI
+481 I
-487 VDSGGVVES
+487 IES
-496 TIIEH
+496 TIIER
-501 EPVATVNEPTPE
+501 EPVATINESTPE
-513 VRTGNVSQK
+513 TKTGTVSQK

-528 AMRSSMPS
+528 AMRSSQPL
-536 KNTEKLNSQAPAKI
+536 KDTGKLNTQAPVKI
-550 PIPGNAENEAEPLE
+550 PIPGDSEKEVVPLE

-570 VSELRD
+570 VSKLQD

-618 AKKQDNEE
+618 AKKQDNEK
-626 LGIQEYDAVSNEVG
+626 LGIQEYDAASNEVG
-640 MEIDEEEEEE
+640 MEIDE
-650 DDDDDE
+650 DDEDDDE
-656 GPMLVDEIV
+656 GPILVDEIV

-674 VFNDEVILDREIR
+674 VFNDEVIFDREIR

-699 DQNGFKKT
+699 DQNGFKKS
-707 QQELEMEPVDEEGN
+707 QQELEMEPVDDEGN

-731 KMNRGGLS
+731 KMNRGG

>member
-1 MSSTPKL
+1 MPSTSKV
-8 TTQTHAQDS
+8 TTNNHAQDS
-17 DQDEFQQLTTQID
+17 DSDEFQQLTTQID

-42 LQDQLVQFESVHQ
+42 LQDQLAQFESVRQ
-55 GLKASGDSTTPI
+55 GLKTSGDSTTPI
-67 KFQLDDGTMIEKTKS
+67 KFQLDDGTMIEKTTT

-117 QYNQFVQEGGNHEDL
+117 QFNQFVQQGGNHEEL
-132 QQDKLNEE
+132 KQEKLNED

-154 GNVINVEFKDVQ
+154 GNVINVEFKDAQ
-166 KDTAIDKSQ
+166 EDTTIDKNEKDSRG
-175 NNTHETPKVE
+175 TPKVE
-185 MLEEKID
+185 ILGEEID
-192 ETKKLDKIE
+192 KAKKLDKVS
-201 QSENDEFQALLE
+201 QSESDEFQALLE
-213 DMEIISK
+213 DMEVISK

-266 DTGHKI
+266 DTDKTQ
-272 EENSGGD
+272 ENSASD
-279 KTIGNFENLAIDK
+279 KVIGNFENLAIDK

-305 DDSET
+305 DDSEN
-310 FQGEHYDDD
+310 FQGENYDDD

-328 EEEEE
+328 DDEEEEE
-333 DDDDIADELLYGGGR
+333 DIADELLYGGGK

-369 RKNKLVATD
+369 RKSKLVATD
-378 KVADEIEENAGN
+378 QVADKIEESTVN

-408 ENISESLRNPPPETA
+408 ENISESLRNPPPETG
-423 KISLF
+423 KMSLF
-428 KQNRMTAQ
+428 KQNRMSSQ
-436 HKNRTQEIKET
+436 QKNRSEEIMET
-447 VENDSVMTDVSEND
+447 VENDSVMTDILEND

-473 TDIIEKND
+473 TDIIEKDDDDQIFENND
-481 DNDDEI
+481 I
-487 VDSGGVVES
+487 TES
-496 TIIEH
+496 SIIER
-501 EPVATVNEPTPE
+501 EPVATINESTPE
-513 VRTGNVSQK
+513 TKTGTSSQK

-528 AMRSSMPS
+528 AMRSSQPL
-536 KNTEKLNSQAPAKI
+536 KDTGKLNTQAPVKI
-550 PIPGNAENEAEPLE
+550 PIPGDTEKEVVPLE
-564 SSTSLS
+564 SPTSLS
-570 VSELRD
+570 VSKLQD

-618 AKKQDNEE
+618 AKKQDNEK
-626 LGIQEYDAVSNEVG
+626 LGIQEYDAASNEVG
-640 MEIDEEEEEE
+640 MEIDE
-650 DDDDDE
+650 DDEDDDE
-656 GPMLVDEIV
+656 GPILVDEIV

-674 VFNDEVILDREIR
+674 VFNDEVIFDREIR

-699 DQNGFKKT
+699 DQNGFKKS
-707 QQELEMEPVDEEGN
+707 QQELEMEPVDDEGN

-731 KMNRGGLS
+731 KMNRGG

>member
-1 MSSTPKL
+1 MPSTSKV
-8 TTQTHAQDS
+8 TTNNHAQDS
-17 DQDEFQQLTTQID
+17 DSDEFQQLTTQID

-42 LQDQLVQFESVHQ
+42 LQDQLAQFESVRQ
-55 GLKASGDSTTPI
+55 GLKTSGDSTTPI
-67 KFQLDDGTMIEKTKS
+67 KFQLDDGTMIEKTTT

-117 QYNQFVQEGGNHEDL
+117 QFNQFVQQGGNHEEL
-132 QQDKLNEE
+132 KQEKLNED

-154 GNVINVEFKDVQ
+154 GNVINVEFKDAQ
-166 KDTAIDKSQ
+166 EDTTIDKNEKDSRG
-175 NNTHETPKVE
+175 TPKVE
-185 MLEEKID
+185 ILGEEID
-192 ETKKLDKIE
+192 KAKKLDKVS
-201 QSENDEFQALLE
+201 QSESDEFQALLE
-213 DMEIISK
+213 DMEVISK

-266 DTGHKI
+266 DTDKTQ
-272 EENSGGD
+272 ENSASD
-279 KTIGNFENLAIDK
+279 KVIGNFENLAIDK

-305 DDSET
+305 DDSEN
-310 FQGEHYDDD
+310 FQGENYDDD
-319 EEWDYEFDE
+319 EEWDYEFDDDDDE
-328 EEEEE
+328 EEE
-333 DDDDIADELLYGGGR
+333 DIADELLYGGGK

-369 RKNKLVATD
+369 RKSKLVATD
-378 KVADEIEENAGN
+378 QVADKIEESTVN

-408 ENISESLRNPPPETA
+408 ENISESLRNPPPETG
-423 KISLF
+423 KMSLF
-428 KQNRMTAQ
+428 KQNRMSSQ
-436 HKNRTQEIKET
+436 QKNRSEEIKET
-447 VENDSVMTDVSEND
+447 VENDSVMTDILEND

-473 TDIIEKND
+473 TDIIEKDDDDQISENND
-481 DNDDEI
+481 
-487 VDSGGVVES
+487 
-496 TIIEH
+496 IIESSIIER
-501 EPVATVNEPTPE
+501 EPVATINESTPE
-513 VRTGNVSQK
+513 TKTGTVSQK

-528 AMRSSMPS
+528 AMRSSQPL
-536 KNTEKLNSQAPAKI
+536 KDTGKLNTQAPVKI
-550 PIPGNAENEAEPLE
+550 PIPGDSEKEVVPLE
-564 SSTSLS
+564 SPTSLS
-570 VSELRD
+570 VSKLQD

-618 AKKQDNEE
+618 AKKQDNEK
-626 LGIQEYDAVSNEVG
+626 LGIQEYDAASNEVG
-640 MEIDEEEEEE
+640 MEIDE
-650 DDDDDE
+650 DDEDDDE
-656 GPMLVDEIV
+656 GPILVDEIV

-674 VFNDEVILDREIR
+674 VFNDEVIFDREIR

-699 DQNGFKKT
+699 DQNGFKKS
-707 QQELEMEPVDEEGN
+707 QQELEMEPVDDEGN

-731 KMNRGGLS
+731 KMNRGG

>member
-1 MSSTPKL
+1 MPSTSKV
-8 TTQTHAQDS
+8 TTNNHAQDS
-17 DQDEFQQLTTQID
+17 DSNEFQQLTTQID

-42 LQDQLVQFESVHQ
+42 LQDQLAQFESVRQ
-55 GLKASGDSTTPI
+55 GLKTSGDSTTPI
-67 KFQLDDGTMIEKTKS
+67 KFQLDDGTMIEKTTT

-117 QYNQFVQEGGNHEDL
+117 QFNQFVQQGGNHEEL
-132 QQDKLNEE
+132 KQEKLNED

-154 GNVINVEFKDVQ
+154 GNVINVRFKDAQ
-166 KDTAIDKSQ
+166 EDTTIDKNEKDSRG
-175 NNTHETPKVE
+175 TPKVE
-185 MLEEKID
+185 ILGEEID
-192 ETKKLDKIE
+192 KAKKLDKVS
-201 QSENDEFQALLE
+201 QSESDEFQALLE
-213 DMEIISK
+213 DMEVISK

-266 DTGHKI
+266 DTDKTQ
-272 EENSGGD
+272 ENSASD
-279 KTIGNFENLAIDK
+279 KVIGNFENLAIDK

-305 DDSET
+305 DDSEN
-310 FQGEHYDDD
+310 FQGENYDDD
-319 EEWDYEFDE
+319 EEWDYEFDDDDE
-328 EEEEE
+328 EEEE
-333 DDDDIADELLYGGGR
+333 DIADELLYGGGK

-369 RKNKLVATD
+369 RKSKLVATD
-378 KVADEIEENAGN
+378 QVADKIEESTVN

-408 ENISESLRNPPPETA
+408 ENISESLRNPPPETG
-423 KISLF
+423 KMSLF
-428 KQNRMTAQ
+428 KQNRMSSQ
-436 HKNRTQEIKET
+436 QKNRSEEIKET
-447 VENDSVMTDVSEND
+447 VENDSVMTDILEND

-473 TDIIEKND
+473 TDIIEKD
-481 DNDDEI
+481 DDVQI
-487 VDSGGVVES
+487 VDNSD
-496 TIIEH
+496 IIESSIIER
-501 EPVATVNEPTPE
+501 EPVATINESTPE
-513 VRTGNVSQK
+513 AKTGTVSQK

-528 AMRSSMPS
+528 AMRSSQPL
-536 KNTEKLNSQAPAKI
+536 KDTGKLNTQAPVKI
-550 PIPGNAENEAEPLE
+550 PIPGDTEKEVVPLE
-564 SSTSLS
+564 SPTSLS
-570 VSELRD
+570 VSKLQD

-599 EGPVVHKLDDF
+599 EGSVVHKLDDF

-618 AKKQDNEE
+618 AKKQDNEK
-626 LGIQEYDAVSNEVG
+626 LGIQEYDAASNEVG
-640 MEIDEEEEEE
+640 MEIDEEDE
-650 DDDDDE
+650 DDDE
-656 GPMLVDEIV
+656 GPILVDEIV

-674 VFNDEVILDREIR
+674 VFNDEVIFDREIR

-699 DQNGFKKT
+699 DQNGFKKS
-707 QQELEMEPVDEEGN
+707 QQELEMEPVDDEGN

-731 KMNRGGLS
+731 KMNRGG

>member
-1 MSSTPKL
+1 MPSTSKV
-8 TTQTHAQDS
+8 TTSNHAQDS
-17 DQDEFQQLTTQID
+17 DSNEFQQLTTQID

-42 LQDQLVQFESVHQ
+42 LQDQLAQFESVRQ
-55 GLKASGDSTTPI
+55 GLKTSGDSTTPI
-67 KFQLDDGTMIEKTKS
+67 KFQLDDGTMIEKTTT

-117 QYNQFVQEGGNHEDL
+117 QFNQFVQQGGNHEEL
-132 QQDKLNEE
+132 KQEKLNED

-154 GNVINVEFKDVQ
+154 GNVINVEFKDAQ
-166 KDTAIDKSQ
+166 EDTTIDKNEKDSRG
-175 NNTHETPKVE
+175 TPKVE
-185 MLEEKID
+185 ILGEEID
-192 ETKKLDKIE
+192 KAKKLDKVS
-201 QSENDEFQALLE
+201 QSESDEFQALLE
-213 DMEIISK
+213 DMEVISK

-266 DTGHKI
+266 DTDKTQ
-272 EENSGGD
+272 ENSASD
-279 KTIGNFENLAIDK
+279 KVIGNFENLAIDK

-305 DDSET
+305 DDSEN
-310 FQGEHYDDD
+310 FQGENYDDD

-328 EEEEE
+328 DDEEEEE
-333 DDDDIADELLYGGGR
+333 DIADELLYGGGK

-369 RKNKLVATD
+369 RKSKLVATD
-378 KVADEIEENAGN
+378 QVADKIEESTVN

-408 ENISESLRNPPPETA
+408 ENISESLRNPPPETG
-423 KISLF
+423 KMSLF
-428 KQNRMTAQ
+428 KQNRMSSQ
-436 HKNRTQEIKET
+436 QKNRSEEIKET
-447 VENDSVMTDVSEND
+447 VENDSVMTDILEND

-473 TDIIEKND
+473 TDIIEKDDDDQIFENND
-481 DNDDEI
+481 I
-487 VDSGGVVES
+487 TES
-496 TIIEH
+496 SIIER
-501 EPVATVNEPTPE
+501 EPVATINESTPE
-513 VRTGNVSQK
+513 TKTGTSSQK

-528 AMRSSMPS
+528 AMRSSQPL
-536 KNTEKLNSQAPAKI
+536 KDTGKLNTQAPVKI
-550 PIPGNAENEAEPLE
+550 PIPGDTEKEVVPLE
-564 SSTSLS
+564 SPTSLS
-570 VSELRD
+570 VSKLQD

-618 AKKQDNEE
+618 AKKQDNEK
-626 LGIQEYDAVSNEVG
+626 LGIQEYDAASNEVG
-640 MEIDEEEEEE
+640 MEIDE
-650 DDDDDE
+650 DDEDDDE
-656 GPMLVDEIV
+656 GPILVDEIV

-674 VFNDEVILDREIR
+674 VFNDEVIFDREIR

-699 DQNGFKKT
+699 DQNGFKKS
-707 QQELEMEPVDEEGN
+707 QQELEMEPVDDEGN

-731 KMNRGGLS
+731 KMNRGG

>member
-1 MSSTPKL
+1 MPSTSKV
-8 TTQTHAQDS
+8 TTNNHAQDS
-17 DQDEFQQLTTQID
+17 DSDEFQQLTTQID

-42 LQDQLVQFESVHQ
+42 LQDQLAQFESVRQ
-55 GLKASGDSTTPI
+55 GLKTSGDSTTPI
-67 KFQLDDGTMIEKTKS
+67 KFQLDDGTMIEKTTT

-117 QYNQFVQEGGNHEDL
+117 QFNQFVQQGGNHEEL
-132 QQDKLNEE
+132 KQEKLNED

-154 GNVINVEFKDVQ
+154 GNVINVEFKDAQ
-166 KDTAIDKSQ
+166 EDTTIDKNEKDSRG
-175 NNTHETPKVE
+175 TPKVE
-185 MLEEKID
+185 ILGEEID
-192 ETKKLDKIE
+192 KAKKLDKVS
-201 QSENDEFQALLE
+201 QSESDEFQALLE
-213 DMEIISK
+213 DMEVISK

-266 DTGHKI
+266 DTDKTQ
-272 EENSGGD
+272 ENSASD
-279 KTIGNFENLAIDK
+279 KVIGNFENLAIDK

-305 DDSET
+305 DDSEN
-310 FQGEHYDDD
+310 FQGENYDDD

-328 EEEEE
+328 DDEEEEE
-333 DDDDIADELLYGGGR
+333 DIADELLYGGGK

-369 RKNKLVATD
+369 RKSKLVATD
-378 KVADEIEENAGN
+378 QVADKIEESTVN

-408 ENISESLRNPPPETA
+408 ENISESLRNPPPETG
-423 KISLF
+423 KMSLF
-428 KQNRMTAQ
+428 KQNRMSSQ
-436 HKNRTQEIKET
+436 QKNRSEEIKET
-447 VENDSVMTDVSEND
+447 VENDSVMTDILEND

-473 TDIIEKND
+473 TDIIEKDDDDQIFENND
-481 DNDDEI
+481 I
-487 VDSGGVVES
+487 TES
-496 TIIEH
+496 SIIER
-501 EPVATVNEPTPE
+501 EPVATINESTPE
-513 VRTGNVSQK
+513 TKTGTSSQK

-528 AMRSSMPS
+528 AMRSSQPL
-536 KNTEKLNSQAPAKI
+536 KDTGKLNTQAPVKI
-550 PIPGNAENEAEPLE
+550 PIPGDSEKEVVPLE

-570 VSELRD
+570 VSKLQD

-618 AKKQDNEE
+618 AKKQDNEK
-626 LGIQEYDAVSNEVG
+626 LGIQEYDAASNEVG
-640 MEIDEEEEEE
+640 MEIDE
-650 DDDDDE
+650 DDEDDDE
-656 GPMLVDEIV
+656 GPILVDEIV

-674 VFNDEVILDREIR
+674 VFNDEVIFDREIR

-699 DQNGFKKT
+699 DQNGFKKS
-707 QQELEMEPVDEEGN
+707 QQELEMEPVDDEGN

-731 KMNRGGLS
+731 KMNRGG

>member
-1 MSSTPKL
+1 MPSTSKV
-8 TTQTHAQDS
+8 TTNNHAQDS
-17 DQDEFQQLTTQID
+17 DSDEFQQLTTQID

-42 LQDQLVQFESVHQ
+42 LQDQLAQFESVRQ
-55 GLKASGDSTTPI
+55 GLKTSGDSTTPI
-67 KFQLDDGTMIEKTKS
+67 KFQLDDGTMIEKTTT

-117 QYNQFVQEGGNHEDL
+117 QFNQFVQQGGNHEEL
-132 QQDKLNEE
+132 KQEKLNED

-154 GNVINVEFKDVQ
+154 GNVINVEFKDAQ
-166 KDTAIDKSQ
+166 EDTTIDKNEKDSRG
-175 NNTHETPKVE
+175 TPKVE
-185 MLEEKID
+185 ILGEEID
-192 ETKKLDKIE
+192 KAKKLDKVS
-201 QSENDEFQALLE
+201 QSESDEFQALLE
-213 DMEIISK
+213 DMEVISK

-266 DTGHKI
+266 DTDKTQ
-272 EENSGGD
+272 ENSASD
-279 KTIGNFENLAIDK
+279 KVIGNFENLAIDK

-305 DDSET
+305 DDSEN
-310 FQGEHYDDD
+310 FQGENYDDD
-319 EEWDYEFDE
+319 EEWDYEFDDDDE
-328 EEEEE
+328 EEEE
-333 DDDDIADELLYGGGR
+333 DIADELLYGGGK

-369 RKNKLVATD
+369 RKSKLVATD
-378 KVADEIEENAGN
+378 QVADKIEESTVN

-408 ENISESLRNPPPETA
+408 ENISESLRNPPPETG
-423 KISLF
+423 KMSLF
-428 KQNRMTAQ
+428 KQNRMSSQ
-436 HKNRTQEIKET
+436 QKNRSEEIKET
-447 VENDSVMTDVSEND
+447 VENDSVMTDILEND

-473 TDIIEKND
+473 TDIIEKDDDDQIFENND
-481 DNDDEI
+481 I
-487 VDSGGVVES
+487 TES
-496 TIIEH
+496 SIIER
-501 EPVATVNEPTPE
+501 EPVATINESTPE
-513 VRTGNVSQK
+513 TKTGTVSQK

-528 AMRSSMPS
+528 AMRSSQPL
-536 KNTEKLNSQAPAKI
+536 KDTGKLNTQAPVKI
-550 PIPGNAENEAEPLE
+550 PIPGDSEKEVVPLE

-570 VSELRD
+570 VSKLQD

-618 AKKQDNEE
+618 AKKQDNEK
-626 LGIQEYDAVSNEVG
+626 LGIQEYDAASNEVG
-640 MEIDEEEEEE
+640 MEIDEEDE
-650 DDDDDE
+650 DDDE
-656 GPMLVDEIV
+656 GPILVDEIV

-674 VFNDEVILDREIR
+674 VFNDEVIFDREIR

-699 DQNGFKKT
+699 DQNGFKKS
-707 QQELEMEPVDEEGN
+707 QQELEMEPVDDEGN

-731 KMNRGGLS
+731 KMNRGG

>member
-1 MSSTPKL
+1 MPSTSKV
-8 TTQTHAQDS
+8 TTNNHAQDS
-17 DQDEFQQLTTQID
+17 DSNEFQQLTTQID

-42 LQDQLVQFESVHQ
+42 LQDQLAQFESVRQ
-55 GLKASGDSTTPI
+55 GLKTSGDSTTPI
-67 KFQLDDGTMIEKTKS
+67 KFQLDDGTMIEKTTT

-117 QYNQFVQEGGNHEDL
+117 QFNQFVQQGGNHEEL
-132 QQDKLNEE
+132 KQEKLNED

-154 GNVINVEFKDVQ
+154 GNVINVEFKDAQ
-166 KDTAIDKSQ
+166 EDTTIDKNEKDSRG
-175 NNTHETPKVE
+175 TPKVE
-185 MLEEKID
+185 ILGEEID
-192 ETKKLDKIE
+192 KAKKSDKVS
-201 QSENDEFQALLE
+201 QSESDEFQALLE
-213 DMEIISK
+213 DMEVISK

-266 DTGHKI
+266 DTDKTQ
-272 EENSGGD
+272 ENSASD
-279 KTIGNFENLAIDK
+279 KVIGNFENLAIDK

-305 DDSET
+305 DDSEN
-310 FQGEHYDDD
+310 FQGENYDDD
-319 EEWDYEFDE
+319 EEWDYEFDDDDE
-328 EEEEE
+328 EEEE
-333 DDDDIADELLYGGGR
+333 DIADELLYGGGK

-369 RKNKLVATD
+369 RKSKLVATD
-378 KVADEIEENAGN
+378 QVADKIEESTVN

-408 ENISESLRNPPPETA
+408 ENISESLRNPPPETG
-423 KISLF
+423 KMSLF
-428 KQNRMTAQ
+428 KQNRMSSQ
-436 HKNRTQEIKET
+436 QKNRSEEIKET
-447 VENDSVMTDVSEND
+447 VENDSVMTDILEND

-473 TDIIEKND
+473 TDIIEKD
-481 DNDDEI
+481 DDVQI
-487 VDSGGVVES
+487 VDNSDIIES
-496 TIIEH
+496 TIIER
-501 EPVATVNEPTPE
+501 EPVATINESTPE
-513 VRTGNVSQK
+513 TKTGTSSQK

-528 AMRSSMPS
+528 AMRSSQPL
-536 KNTEKLNSQAPAKI
+536 KDTGKLNTQAPVKI
-550 PIPGNAENEAEPLE
+550 PIPGDSEKEVVPSE
-564 SSTSLS
+564 SPTSLS
-570 VSELRD
+570 VSKLQD
-576 LQLDMDKMA
+576 LQSDMDKMA

-618 AKKQDNEE
+618 AKKQDNEK
-626 LGIQEYDAVSNEVG
+626 LGIQEYDAASNEVG
-640 MEIDEEEEEE
+640 MEIDE
-650 DDDDDE
+650 DDEDDDE
-656 GPMLVDEIV
+656 GPILVDEIV

-674 VFNDEVILDREIR
+674 VFNDEVIFDREIR

-699 DQNGFKKT
+699 DQNGFKKS
-707 QQELEMEPVDEEGN
+707 QQELEMEPVDDEGN

-731 KMNRGGLS
+731 KMNRGG

>member
-1 MSSTPKL
+1 MPSTSKV
-8 TTQTHAQDS
+8 TTNNHAQDS
-17 DQDEFQQLTTQID
+17 DSDEFQQLTTQID

-42 LQDQLVQFESVHQ
+42 LQDQLAQFESVRQ
-55 GLKASGDSTTPI
+55 GLKTSGDSTTPI
-67 KFQLDDGTMIEKTKS
+67 KFQLDDGTMIEKTTT

-117 QYNQFVQEGGNHEDL
+117 QFNQFVQQGGNHEEL
-132 QQDKLNEE
+132 KQEKLNED

-154 GNVINVEFKDVQ
+154 GNVINVEFKDAQ
-166 KDTAIDKSQ
+166 EDTTIDKNEKDSRG
-175 NNTHETPKVE
+175 TPKVE
-185 MLEEKID
+185 ILGEEID
-192 ETKKLDKIE
+192 KAKKLDKVS
-201 QSENDEFQALLE
+201 QSESDEFQALLE
-213 DMEIISK
+213 DMEVISK

-266 DTGHKI
+266 DTDKTQ
-272 EENSGGD
+272 ENSASD
-279 KTIGNFENLAIDK
+279 KVIGNFENLAIDK

-305 DDSET
+305 DDSEN
-310 FQGEHYDDD
+310 FQGENYDDD
-319 EEWDYEFDE
+319 EEWDYEFDDDDE
-328 EEEEE
+328 EEEE
-333 DDDDIADELLYGGGR
+333 DIADELLYGGGK

-369 RKNKLVATD
+369 RKSKLVATD
-378 KVADEIEENAGN
+378 QVADKIEESTVN

-408 ENISESLRNPPPETA
+408 ENISESLRNPPPETG
-423 KISLF
+423 KMSLF
-428 KQNRMTAQ
+428 KQNRMSSQ
-436 HKNRTQEIKET
+436 QKNRPEEIKET
-447 VENDSVMTDVSEND
+447 VENDSVMTDILEND

-473 TDIIEKND
+473 TDIIEKD
-481 DNDDEI
+481 DDVQI
-487 VDSGGVVES
+487 VDNSDIIES
-496 TIIEH
+496 TIIER
-501 EPVATVNEPTPE
+501 EPVATINESTPE
-513 VRTGNVSQK
+513 TKTGTVSQK

-528 AMRSSMPS
+528 AMRSSQPL
-536 KNTEKLNSQAPAKI
+536 KDTGKLNTQAPVKI
-550 PIPGNAENEAEPLE
+550 PIPGDSEKEVVPLE
-564 SSTSLS
+564 SPTSLS
-570 VSELRD
+570 VSKLQD

-585 QAYVSGMYDDDIVT
+585 QAYVSGMYDNDIVT

-618 AKKQDNEE
+618 AKKQDNEK
-626 LGIQEYDAVSNEVG
+626 LGIQEYDAASNEVG
-640 MEIDEEEEEE
+640 MEIDEEDE
-650 DDDDDE
+650 DDDE
-656 GPMLVDEIV
+656 GPILVDEIV

-674 VFNDEVILDREIR
+674 VFNDEVIFDREIR

-699 DQNGFKKT
+699 DQNGFKKS
-707 QQELEMEPVDEEGN
+707 QQELEMEPVDDEGN

-731 KMNRGGLS
+731 KMNRGG

>member
-1 MSSTPKL
+1 MPSTSKV
-8 TTQTHAQDS
+8 TTNNHAQDS
-17 DQDEFQQLTTQID
+17 DSDEFQQLTTQID

-42 LQDQLVQFESVHQ
+42 LQDQLAQFESVRQ
-55 GLKASGDSTTPI
+55 GLKTSGDSTTPI
-67 KFQLDDGTMIEKTKS
+67 KFQLDDGTMIEKTTT

-117 QYNQFVQEGGNHEDL
+117 QFNQFVQQGGNHEEL
-132 QQDKLNEE
+132 KQEKLNED

-154 GNVINVEFKDVQ
+154 GNVINVRFKDAQ
-166 KDTAIDKSQ
+166 EDTTIDKNEKDSRG
-175 NNTHETPKVE
+175 TPKVE
-185 MLEEKID
+185 ILGEEID
-192 ETKKLDKIE
+192 KAKKLDKVS
-201 QSENDEFQALLE
+201 QSESNEFQALLE
-213 DMEIISK
+213 DMEVISK

-266 DTGHKI
+266 DTDKTQ
-272 EENSGGD
+272 ENSASD
-279 KTIGNFENLAIDK
+279 KVIGNFENLAIDK

-305 DDSET
+305 DDSEN
-310 FQGEHYDDD
+310 FQGENYDDD
-319 EEWDYEFDE
+319 EEWDYEFDDDDE
-328 EEEEE
+328 EEEE
-333 DDDDIADELLYGGGR
+333 DIADELLYGGGK

-369 RKNKLVATD
+369 RKSKLVATD
-378 KVADEIEENAGN
+378 QVADKIEESTVN

-408 ENISESLRNPPPETA
+408 ENISESLRNPPPETG
-423 KISLF
+423 KMSLF
-428 KQNRMTAQ
+428 KQNRMSSQ
-436 HKNRTQEIKET
+436 QKNRPEEIKET
-447 VENDSVMTDVSEND
+447 VENDSVMTDILEND

-473 TDIIEKND
+473 TDIIEKDDDDQISENND
-481 DNDDEI
+481 
-487 VDSGGVVES
+487 
-496 TIIEH
+496 IIESSIIER
-501 EPVATVNEPTPE
+501 EPVATINESTPE
-513 VRTGNVSQK
+513 TKTGTSSQK

-528 AMRSSMPS
+528 AMRSSQPL
-536 KNTEKLNSQAPAKI
+536 KDTGKLNTQAPVKI
-550 PIPGNAENEAEPLE
+550 PIPGDTEKEVVPLE
-564 SSTSLS
+564 SPTSLS
-570 VSELRD
+570 VSKLQD

-618 AKKQDNEE
+618 AKKQDNEK
-626 LGIQEYDAVSNEVG
+626 LGIQEYDAASNEVG
-640 MEIDEEEEEE
+640 MEIDE
-650 DDDDDE
+650 DDEDDDE
-656 GPMLVDEIV
+656 GPILVDEIV

-674 VFNDEVILDREIR
+674 VFNDEVIFDREIR

-699 DQNGFKKT
+699 DQNGFKKS
-707 QQELEMEPVDEEGN
+707 QQELEMEPVDDEGN

-731 KMNRGGLS
+731 KMNRGG

>member
-1 MSSTPKL
+1 MPSTSKV
-8 TTQTHAQDS
+8 TTNNHAQDS
-17 DQDEFQQLTTQID
+17 DSDEFQQLTTQID

-42 LQDQLVQFESVHQ
+42 LQDQLAQFESVRQ
-55 GLKASGDSTTPI
+55 GLKTSGDSTTPV
-67 KFQLDDGTMIEKTKS
+67 KFQLDDGTMIEKTTT

-117 QYNQFVQEGGNHEDL
+117 QFNQFVQQGGNHEEL
-132 QQDKLNEE
+132 KQEKLNED

-154 GNVINVEFKDVQ
+154 GNVINVEFKDAQ
-166 KDTAIDKSQ
+166 EDTTIDKNEKDSRG
-175 NNTHETPKVE
+175 TPKVE
-185 MLEEKID
+185 ILGEEID
-192 ETKKLDKIE
+192 KAKKLDKVS
-201 QSENDEFQALLE
+201 QSESDEFQALLE
-213 DMEIISK
+213 DMEVISK

-266 DTGHKI
+266 DTDKTQ
-272 EENSGGD
+272 ENSASD
-279 KTIGNFENLAIDK
+279 KVIGNFENLAIDK

-305 DDSET
+305 DDSEN
-310 FQGEHYDDD
+310 FQGENYDDD
-319 EEWDYEFDE
+319 EEWDYEFDDDDE
-328 EEEEE
+328 EEEE
-333 DDDDIADELLYGGGR
+333 DIADELLYGGGK

-369 RKNKLVATD
+369 RKSKLVATD
-378 KVADEIEENAGN
+378 QVADKIEESTVN

-408 ENISESLRNPPPETA
+408 ENISESLRNPPPETG
-423 KISLF
+423 KMSLF
-428 KQNRMTAQ
+428 KQNRMSSQ
-436 HKNRTQEIKET
+436 QKNRPEEIKET
-447 VENDSVMTDVSEND
+447 VENDSVMTDILEND

-473 TDIIEKND
+473 TDIIEKDDDDQISENND
-481 DNDDEI
+481 
-487 VDSGGVVES
+487 
-496 TIIEH
+496 IIESSIIER
-501 EPVATVNEPTPE
+501 EPVATINESTPE
-513 VRTGNVSQK
+513 TKTGTVSQK

-528 AMRSSMPS
+528 AMRSSQPL
-536 KNTEKLNSQAPAKI
+536 KDTGKLNTQAPVKI
-550 PIPGNAENEAEPLE
+550 PIPGDTEKEVVPLE
-564 SSTSLS
+564 SPTSLS
-570 VSELRD
+570 VSKLQD

-618 AKKQDNEE
+618 AKKQDNEK
-626 LGIQEYDAVSNEVG
+626 LGIQEYDAASNEVG
-640 MEIDEEEEEE
+640 MEIDEEDE
-650 DDDDDE
+650 DDDE
-656 GPMLVDEIV
+656 GPILVDEIV

-674 VFNDEVILDREIR
+674 VFNDEVIFDREIR

-699 DQNGFKKT
+699 DQNGFKKS
-707 QQELEMEPVDEEGN
+707 QQELEMEPVDDEGN

-731 KMNRGGLS
+731 KMNRGG

>member
-1 MSSTPKL
+1 MPSTSKV
-8 TTQTHAQDS
+8 TTSNHAQDS
-17 DQDEFQQLTTQID
+17 DSNEFQQLTTQID

-42 LQDQLVQFESVHQ
+42 LQDQLAQFESVRQ
-55 GLKASGDSTTPI
+55 GLKTSGDSTTPI
-67 KFQLDDGTMIEKTKS
+67 KFQLDDGTMIEKTTT

-117 QYNQFVQEGGNHEDL
+117 QFNQFVQQGGNHEEL
-132 QQDKLNEE
+132 KQEKLNED

-154 GNVINVEFKDVQ
+154 GNVINVEFKDAQ
-166 KDTAIDKSQ
+166 EDTTIDKNEKDSRG
-175 NNTHETPKVE
+175 TPKVE
-185 MLEEKID
+185 ILGEEID
-192 ETKKLDKIE
+192 KAKKLDKVS
-201 QSENDEFQALLE
+201 QSESDEFQALLE
-213 DMEIISK
+213 DMEVISK

-266 DTGHKI
+266 DTDKTQ
-272 EENSGGD
+272 ENSASD
-279 KTIGNFENLAIDK
+279 KVIGNFENLAIDK

-305 DDSET
+305 DDSEN
-310 FQGEHYDDD
+310 FQGENYDDD
-319 EEWDYEFDE
+319 EEWDYEFDDDDE
-328 EEEEE
+328 EEEE
-333 DDDDIADELLYGGGR
+333 DIADELLYGGGK

-369 RKNKLVATD
+369 RKSKLVATD
-378 KVADEIEENAGN
+378 QVADKIEESTVN

-408 ENISESLRNPPPETA
+408 ENISESLRNPPPETG
-423 KISLF
+423 KMSLF
-428 KQNRMTAQ
+428 KQNRMSSQ
-436 HKNRTQEIKET
+436 QKNRSEEIKET
-447 VENDSVMTDVSEND
+447 VENDSVMTDILEND

-473 TDIIEKND
+473 TDIIEKDDDDQIFENND
-481 DNDDEI
+481 I
-487 VDSGGVVES
+487 IES
-496 TIIEH
+496 TIIER
-501 EPVATVNEPTPE
+501 EPVATINESTPE
-513 VRTGNVSQK
+513 TKTGTVSQK

-528 AMRSSMPS
+528 AMRSSQPL
-536 KNTEKLNSQAPAKI
+536 KDTGKLNTQAPVKI
-550 PIPGNAENEAEPLE
+550 PIPGDSEKEVVPLE

-570 VSELRD
+570 VSKLQD

-618 AKKQDNEE
+618 AKKQDNEK
-626 LGIQEYDAVSNEVG
+626 LGIQEYDAASNEVG
-640 MEIDEEEEEE
+640 MEIDEEDE
-650 DDDDDE
+650 DDDE
-656 GPMLVDEIV
+656 GPILVDEIV

-674 VFNDEVILDREIR
+674 VFNDEVIFDREIR

-699 DQNGFKKT
+699 DQNGFKKS
-707 QQELEMEPVDEEGN
+707 QQELEMEPVDDEGN

-731 KMNRGGLS
+731 KMNRGG

>member
-1 MSSTPKL
+1 MPSTSKV
-8 TTQTHAQDS
+8 TTNNHAQDS
-17 DQDEFQQLTTQID
+17 DSNEFQQLTTQID

-42 LQDQLVQFESVHQ
+42 LQDQLAQFESVRQ
-55 GLKASGDSTTPI
+55 GLKTSGDSTTPI
-67 KFQLDDGTMIEKTKS
+67 KFQLDDGTMIEKTTT

-117 QYNQFVQEGGNHEDL
+117 QFNQFVQQGGNHEEL
-132 QQDKLNEE
+132 KQEKLNED

-154 GNVINVEFKDVQ
+154 GNVINVEFKDAQ
-166 KDTAIDKSQ
+166 EDTTIDKNEKDSRG
-175 NNTHETPKVE
+175 TPKVE
-185 MLEEKID
+185 ILGEEID
-192 ETKKLDKIE
+192 KAKKLDKVS
-201 QSENDEFQALLE
+201 QSESDEFQALLE
-213 DMEIISK
+213 DMEVISK

-266 DTGHKI
+266 DTDKTQ
-272 EENSGGD
+272 ENSASD
-279 KTIGNFENLAIDK
+279 KVIGNFENLAIDK

-305 DDSET
+305 DDSEN
-310 FQGEHYDDD
+310 FQGENYDDD
-319 EEWDYEFDE
+319 EEWDYEFDDDDE
-328 EEEEE
+328 EEEE
-333 DDDDIADELLYGGGR
+333 DIADELLYGGGK

-369 RKNKLVATD
+369 RKSKLVATD
-378 KVADEIEENAGN
+378 QVADKIEESTVN

-408 ENISESLRNPPPETA
+408 ENISESLRNPPPETG
-423 KISLF
+423 KMSLF
-428 KQNRMTAQ
+428 KQNRMSSQ
-436 HKNRTQEIKET
+436 QKNRSEEIKET
-447 VENDSVMTDVSEND
+447 VENDSVMTDILEND

-473 TDIIEKND
+473 TDIIEKDDDDQIFENND
-481 DNDDEI
+481 I
-487 VDSGGVVES
+487 TES
-496 TIIEH
+496 SIIER
-501 EPVATVNEPTPE
+501 EPVATINESTPE
-513 VRTGNVSQK
+513 TKTGTSSQK

-528 AMRSSMPS
+528 AMRSSQPL
-536 KNTEKLNSQAPAKI
+536 KDTGKLNTQAPVKI
-550 PIPGNAENEAEPLE
+550 PIPGDTEKEVVPLE
-564 SSTSLS
+564 SPTSLS
-570 VSELRD
+570 VSKLQD

-618 AKKQDNEE
+618 AKKQDNEK
-626 LGIQEYDAVSNEVG
+626 LGIQEYDAASNEVG
-640 MEIDEEEEEE
+640 MEIDE
-650 DDDDDE
+650 DDEDDDE
-656 GPMLVDEIV
+656 GPILVDEIV

-674 VFNDEVILDREIR
+674 VFNDEVIFDREIR

-699 DQNGFKKT
+699 DQNGFKKS
-707 QQELEMEPVDEEGN
+707 QQELEMEPVDDEGN

-731 KMNRGGLS
+731 KMNRGG

>member
-1 MSSTPKL
+1 MPSTSKV
-8 TTQTHAQDS
+8 TTNNHAQDS
-17 DQDEFQQLTTQID
+17 DSDEFQQLTTQID

-42 LQDQLVQFESVHQ
+42 LQDQLAQFESVRQ
-55 GLKASGDSTTPI
+55 GLKTSGDSTTPI
-67 KFQLDDGTMIEKTKS
+67 KFQLDDGTMIEKTTT

-117 QYNQFVQEGGNHEDL
+117 QFNQFVQQGGNHEEL
-132 QQDKLNEE
+132 KQEKLNED

-154 GNVINVEFKDVQ
+154 GNVINVEFKDAQ
-166 KDTAIDKSQ
+166 EDTTIDKNEKDSRG
-175 NNTHETPKVE
+175 TPKVE
-185 MLEEKID
+185 ILGEEID
-192 ETKKLDKIE
+192 KAKKLDKVS
-201 QSENDEFQALLE
+201 QSESDEFQALLE
-213 DMEIISK
+213 DMEVISK

-266 DTGHKI
+266 DTDKTQ
-272 EENSGGD
+272 ENSASD
-279 KTIGNFENLAIDK
+279 KVIGNFENLAIDK

-305 DDSET
+305 DDSEN
-310 FQGEHYDDD
+310 FQGENYDDD
-319 EEWDYEFDE
+319 EEWDYEFDDDDE
-328 EEEEE
+328 EEEE
-333 DDDDIADELLYGGGR
+333 DIADELLYGGGK

-369 RKNKLVATD
+369 RKSKLVATD
-378 KVADEIEENAGN
+378 QVADKIEESTVN

-408 ENISESLRNPPPETA
+408 ENISESLRNPPPETG
-423 KISLF
+423 KMSLF
-428 KQNRMTAQ
+428 KQNRMSSQ
-436 HKNRTQEIKET
+436 QKNRSEEIKET
-447 VENDSVMTDVSEND
+447 VENDSVMTDILEND

-473 TDIIEKND
+473 TDIIEKD
-481 DNDDEI
+481 DDVQI
-487 VDSGGVVES
+487 VDNSDIIES
-496 TIIEH
+496 TIIER
-501 EPVATVNEPTPE
+501 EPVATINESTPE
-513 VRTGNVSQK
+513 SKTGTSSQK

-528 AMRSSMPS
+528 AMRSSQPL
-536 KNTEKLNSQAPAKI
+536 KDTGKLNTQAPVKI
-550 PIPGNAENEAEPLE
+550 PIPGDTEKEVVPLE
-564 SSTSLS
+564 SPTSLS
-570 VSELRD
+570 VSKLQD

-618 AKKQDNEE
+618 AKKQDNEK
-626 LGIQEYDAVSNEVG
+626 LGIQEYDAASNEVG
-640 MEIDEEEEEE
+640 MEIDEEDE
-650 DDDDDE
+650 DDDE
-656 GPMLVDEIV
+656 GPILVDEIV

-674 VFNDEVILDREIR
+674 VFNDEVIFDREIR

-699 DQNGFKKT
+699 DQNGFKKS
-707 QQELEMEPVDEEGN
+707 QQELEMEPVDDEGN

-731 KMNRGGLS
+731 KMNRGG

>member
-1 MSSTPKL
+1 MPSTSKV
-8 TTQTHAQDS
+8 TTNNHAQDS
-17 DQDEFQQLTTQID
+17 DSDEFQQLTTQID

-42 LQDQLVQFESVHQ
+42 LQDQLAQFESVRQ
-55 GLKASGDSTTPI
+55 GLKTSGDSTTPI
-67 KFQLDDGTMIEKTKS
+67 KFQLDDGTMIEKTTT

-110 STKEKLN
+110 STKEKLH
-117 QYNQFVQEGGNHEDL
+117 QFNQFVQQGGNHEEL
-132 QQDKLNEE
+132 KQEKLNED

-154 GNVINVEFKDVQ
+154 GNVINVEFKDAQ
-166 KDTAIDKSQ
+166 EDTTIDKNEKDSRG
-175 NNTHETPKVE
+175 TPKVE
-185 MLEEKID
+185 ILGEEID
-192 ETKKLDKIE
+192 KAKKLDKVS
-201 QSENDEFQALLE
+201 QSESNEFQALLE
-213 DMEIISK
+213 DMEVISK

-266 DTGHKI
+266 DTDKTQ
-272 EENSGGD
+272 ENSASD
-279 KTIGNFENLAIDK
+279 KVIGNFENLAIDK

-305 DDSET
+305 DDSEN
-310 FQGEHYDDD
+310 FQGENYDDD
-319 EEWDYEFDE
+319 EEWDYEFDDDDE
-328 EEEEE
+328 EEEE
-333 DDDDIADELLYGGGR
+333 DIADELLYGGGK

-369 RKNKLVATD
+369 RKSKLVATD
-378 KVADEIEENAGN
+378 QVADKIEESTVN

-408 ENISESLRNPPPETA
+408 ENISESLRNPPPETG
-423 KISLF
+423 KMSLF
-428 KQNRMTAQ
+428 KQNRMSSQ
-436 HKNRTQEIKET
+436 QKNRSEEIKET
-447 VENDSVMTDVSEND
+447 VENDSVMTDILEND

-473 TDIIEKND
+473 TDIIEKD
-481 DNDDEI
+481 DDVQI
-487 VDSGGVVES
+487 VDNSDIIES
-496 TIIEH
+496 TIIER
-501 EPVATVNEPTPE
+501 EPVATINESTPE
-513 VRTGNVSQK
+513 TKTGTVSQK

-528 AMRSSMPS
+528 AMRSSQPL
-536 KNTEKLNSQAPAKI
+536 KDTGKLNTQAPVKI
-550 PIPGNAENEAEPLE
+550 PIPGDSEKEVVPLE

-570 VSELRD
+570 VSKLQD

-618 AKKQDNEE
+618 AKKQDNEK
-626 LGIQEYDAVSNEVG
+626 LGIQEYDAASNEVG
-640 MEIDEEEEEE
+640 MEIDEEDE
-650 DDDDDE
+650 DDDE
-656 GPMLVDEIV
+656 GPILVDEIV

-674 VFNDEVILDREIR
+674 VFNDEVIFDREIR

-699 DQNGFKKT
+699 DQNGFKKS
-707 QQELEMEPVDEEGN
+707 QQELEMEPVDDEGN

-731 KMNRGGLS
+731 KMNRGG

>member
-1 MSSTPKL
+1 MPSTSKV
-8 TTQTHAQDS
+8 TTNNHAQDS
-17 DQDEFQQLTTQID
+17 DSNEFQQLTTQID

-42 LQDQLVQFESVHQ
+42 LQDQLAQFESVRQ
-55 GLKASGDSTTPI
+55 GLKTSGDSTTPI
-67 KFQLDDGTMIEKTKS
+67 KFQLDDGTMIEKTTT

-117 QYNQFVQEGGNHEDL
+117 QFNQFVQQGGNHEEL
-132 QQDKLNEE
+132 KQEKLNED

-154 GNVINVEFKDVQ
+154 GNVINVEFKDAQ
-166 KDTAIDKSQ
+166 EDTTIDKNEKDSRG
-175 NNTHETPKVE
+175 TPKVE
-185 MLEEKID
+185 ILGEEID
-192 ETKKLDKIE
+192 KAKKLDKVS
-201 QSENDEFQALLE
+201 QSESDEFQALLE
-213 DMEIISK
+213 DMEVISK

-266 DTGHKI
+266 DTDKTQ
-272 EENSGGD
+272 ENSASD
-279 KTIGNFENLAIDK
+279 KVIGNFENLAIDK

-305 DDSET
+305 DDSEN
-310 FQGEHYDDD
+310 FQGENYDDD
-319 EEWDYEFDE
+319 EEWDYEFDDDDE
-328 EEEEE
+328 EEEE
-333 DDDDIADELLYGGGR
+333 DIADELLYGGGK

-369 RKNKLVATD
+369 RKSKLVATD
-378 KVADEIEENAGN
+378 QVADKIEESTVN

-408 ENISESLRNPPPETA
+408 ENISESLRNPPPETG
-423 KISLF
+423 KMSLF
-428 KQNRMTAQ
+428 KQNRMSSQ
-436 HKNRTQEIKET
+436 QKNRSEEIKET
-447 VENDSVMTDVSEND
+447 VENDSVMTDILEND

-473 TDIIEKND
+473 TDIIEKD
-481 DNDDEI
+481 DDVQI
-487 VDSGGVVES
+487 VDNSDIIES
-496 TIIEH
+496 TIIER
-501 EPVATVNEPTPE
+501 EPVATINESTPE
-513 VRTGNVSQK
+513 TKTGTVSQK

-528 AMRSSMPS
+528 AMRSSQPL
-536 KNTEKLNSQAPAKI
+536 KDTGKLNTQAPVKI
-550 PIPGNAENEAEPLE
+550 PIPGDTEKEVVPLE
-564 SSTSLS
+564 SPTSLS
-570 VSELRD
+570 VSKLQD

-618 AKKQDNEE
+618 AKKQDNEK
-626 LGIQEYDAVSNEVG
+626 LGIQEYDAASNEVG
-640 MEIDEEEEEE
+640 MEIDEEDE
-650 DDDDDE
+650 DDDE
-656 GPMLVDEIV
+656 GPILVDEIV

-674 VFNDEVILDREIR
+674 VFNDEVIFDREIR

-699 DQNGFKKT
+699 DQNGFKKS
-707 QQELEMEPVDEEGN
+707 QQELEMEPVDDEGN

-731 KMNRGGLS
+731 KMNRGG

>member
-1 MSSTPKL
+1 MPSTSKV
-8 TTQTHAQDS
+8 TTNNHAQDS
-17 DQDEFQQLTTQID
+17 DSDEFQQLTTQID

-42 LQDQLVQFESVHQ
+42 LQDQLAQFESVRQ
-55 GLKASGDSTTPI
+55 GLKTSGDSTTPI
-67 KFQLDDGTMIEKTKS
+67 KFQLDDGTMIEKTTT

-117 QYNQFVQEGGNHEDL
+117 QFNQFVQQGGNHEEL
-132 QQDKLNEE
+132 KQEKLNED

-154 GNVINVEFKDVQ
+154 GNVINVEFKDAQ
-166 KDTAIDKSQ
+166 EDTTIDKNEKDSRG
-175 NNTHETPKVE
+175 TPKVE
-185 MLEEKID
+185 ILGEEID
-192 ETKKLDKIE
+192 KAKKLDKVS
-201 QSENDEFQALLE
+201 QSESDEFQALLE
-213 DMEIISK
+213 DMEVISK

-266 DTGHKI
+266 DTDKTQ
-272 EENSGGD
+272 ENSASD
-279 KTIGNFENLAIDK
+279 KVIGNFENLAIDK

-305 DDSET
+305 DDSEN
-310 FQGEHYDDD
+310 FQGENYDDD

-328 EEEEE
+328 DDEEEEE
-333 DDDDIADELLYGGGR
+333 DIADELLYGGGK

-369 RKNKLVATD
+369 RKSKLVATD
-378 KVADEIEENAGN
+378 QVADKIEESTVN

-408 ENISESLRNPPPETA
+408 ENISESLRNPPPETG
-423 KISLF
+423 KMSLF
-428 KQNRMTAQ
+428 KQNRMSSQ
-436 HKNRTQEIKET
+436 QKNRSEEIKET
-447 VENDSVMTDVSEND
+447 VENDSVMTDILEND

-473 TDIIEKND
+473 TDIIEKDDDDQIFENND
-481 DNDDEI
+481 I
-487 VDSGGVVES
+487 TES
-496 TIIEH
+496 SIIER
-501 EPVATVNEPTPE
+501 EPVATINESTPE
-513 VRTGNVSQK
+513 TKTGTVSQK

-528 AMRSSMPS
+528 AMRSSQPL
-536 KNTEKLNSQAPAKI
+536 KDTGKLNTQAPVKI
-550 PIPGNAENEAEPLE
+550 PIPGDTEKEVVPLE
-564 SSTSLS
+564 SPTSLS
-570 VSELRD
+570 VSKLQD

-618 AKKQDNEE
+618 AKKQDNEK
-626 LGIQEYDAVSNEVG
+626 LGIQEYDAASNEVG
-640 MEIDEEEEEE
+640 MEIDE
-650 DDDDDE
+650 DDEDDDE
-656 GPMLVDEIV
+656 GPILVDEIV

-674 VFNDEVILDREIR
+674 VFNDEVIFDREIR

-699 DQNGFKKT
+699 DQNGFKKS
-707 QQELEMEPVDEEGN
+707 QQELEMEPVDDEGN

-731 KMNRGGLS
+731 KMNRGG

>member
-1 MSSTPKL
+1 MPSTPKV
-8 TTQTHAQDS
+8 TTNNQAQDS
-17 DQDEFQQLTTQID
+17 DSNEFQQLTTQID

-42 LQDQLVQFESVHQ
+42 LQDQLAQFESVRQ
-55 GLKASGDSTTPI
+55 GLKTSGDSTTPI
-67 KFQLDDGTMIEKTKS
+67 KFQLDDGTMIEKTTT

-117 QYNQFVQEGGNHEDL
+117 QFNQFVQQGGNHEEL
-132 QQDKLNEE
+132 KQEKLNED

-154 GNVINVEFKDVQ
+154 GNVINVEFKDAQ
-166 KDTAIDKSQ
+166 EDTTIDKNEKDSRG
-175 NNTHETPKVE
+175 TPKVE
-185 MLEEKID
+185 ILGEEID
-192 ETKKLDKIE
+192 KAKKSDKVS
-201 QSENDEFQALLE
+201 QSESDEFQALLE
-213 DMEIISK
+213 DMEVISK

-266 DTGHKI
+266 DTDKTQ
-272 EENSGGD
+272 ENSASD
-279 KTIGNFENLAIDK
+279 KVIGNFENLAIDK

-305 DDSET
+305 DDSEN
-310 FQGEHYDDD
+310 FQGENYDDD

-328 EEEEE
+328 DDEEEEE
-333 DDDDIADELLYGGGR
+333 DIADELLYGGGK

-369 RKNKLVATD
+369 RKSKLVATD
-378 KVADEIEENAGN
+378 QVADKIEESTVN

-408 ENISESLRNPPPETA
+408 ENISESLRNPPPETG
-423 KISLF
+423 KMSLF
-428 KQNRMTAQ
+428 KQNRMSSQ
-436 HKNRTQEIKET
+436 QKNRSEEIKET
-447 VENDSVMTDVSEND
+447 VENDSVMTDILEND

-473 TDIIEKND
+473 TDIIEKDDDDQISENND
-481 DNDDEI
+481 I
-487 VDSGGVVES
+487 IES
-496 TIIEH
+496 TIIER
-501 EPVATVNEPTPE
+501 EPVATINESTPE
-513 VRTGNVSQK
+513 TKTGTSSQK

-528 AMRSSMPS
+528 AMRSSQPL
-536 KNTEKLNSQAPAKI
+536 KDTGKLNTQAPVKI
-550 PIPGNAENEAEPLE
+550 PIPGDTEKEVVPSE
-564 SSTSLS
+564 SPTSLS
-570 VSELRD
+570 VSKLQD
-576 LQLDMDKMA
+576 LQSDMDKMA

-618 AKKQDNEE
+618 AKKQDNEK
-626 LGIQEYDAVSNEVG
+626 LGIQEYDAASNEVG
-640 MEIDEEEEEE
+640 MEIDE
-650 DDDDDE
+650 DDEDDDE
-656 GPMLVDEIV
+656 GPILVDEIV

-674 VFNDEVILDREIR
+674 VFNDEVIFDREIR

-699 DQNGFKKT
+699 DQNGFKKS
-707 QQELEMEPVDEEGN
+707 QQELEMEPVDDEGN

-731 KMNRGGLS
+731 KMNRGG

>member
-1 MSSTPKL
+1 MPSTSKV
-8 TTQTHAQDS
+8 TTSNHAQDS
-17 DQDEFQQLTTQID
+17 DSNEFQQLTTQID

-42 LQDQLVQFESVHQ
+42 LQDQLAQFESVRQ
-55 GLKASGDSTTPI
+55 GLKTSGDSTTPI
-67 KFQLDDGTMIEKTKS
+67 KFQLDDGTMIEKTTT

-117 QYNQFVQEGGNHEDL
+117 QFNQFVQQGGNHEEL
-132 QQDKLNEE
+132 KQEKLNED

-154 GNVINVEFKDVQ
+154 GNVINVEFKDAQ
-166 KDTAIDKSQ
+166 EDTTIDKNEKDSRG
-175 NNTHETPKVE
+175 TPKVE
-185 MLEEKID
+185 ILGEEID
-192 ETKKLDKIE
+192 KAKKLDKVS
-201 QSENDEFQALLE
+201 QSESDEFQALLE
-213 DMEIISK
+213 DMEVISK

-266 DTGHKI
+266 DTDKTQ
-272 EENSGGD
+272 ENSASD
-279 KTIGNFENLAIDK
+279 KVIGNFENLAIDK

-305 DDSET
+305 DDSEN
-310 FQGEHYDDD
+310 FQGENYDDD
-319 EEWDYEFDE
+319 EEWDYEFDDDDE
-328 EEEEE
+328 EEEE
-333 DDDDIADELLYGGGR
+333 DIADELLYGGGK

-369 RKNKLVATD
+369 RKSKLVATD
-378 KVADEIEENAGN
+378 QVADKIEESTVN

-408 ENISESLRNPPPETA
+408 ENISESLRNPPPETG
-423 KISLF
+423 KMSLF
-428 KQNRMTAQ
+428 KQNRMSSQ
-436 HKNRTQEIKET
+436 QKNRSEEIMET
-447 VENDSVMTDVSEND
+447 VENDSVMTDILEND

-473 TDIIEKND
+473 TDIIEKDDDDQIFENND
-481 DNDDEI
+481 I
-487 VDSGGVVES
+487 TES
-496 TIIEH
+496 SIIER
-501 EPVATVNEPTPE
+501 EPVATINESTPE
-513 VRTGNVSQK
+513 TKTGTVSQK

-528 AMRSSMPS
+528 AMRSSQPL
-536 KNTEKLNSQAPAKI
+536 KDTGKLNTQAPVKI
-550 PIPGNAENEAEPLE
+550 PIPGDTEKEVVPLE
-564 SSTSLS
+564 SPTSLS
-570 VSELRD
+570 VSKLQD

-618 AKKQDNEE
+618 AKKQDNEK
-626 LGIQEYDAVSNEVG
+626 LGIQEYDAASNEVG
-640 MEIDEEEEEE
+640 MEIDEEDE
-650 DDDDDE
+650 DDDE
-656 GPMLVDEIV
+656 GPILVDEIV

-674 VFNDEVILDREIR
+674 VFNDEVIFDREIR

-699 DQNGFKKT
+699 DQNGFKKS
-707 QQELEMEPVDEEGN
+707 QQELEMEPVDDEGN

-731 KMNRGGLS
+731 KMNRGG

>member
-1 MSSTPKL
+1 MPSTSKV
-8 TTQTHAQDS
+8 TTNNHAQDS
-17 DQDEFQQLTTQID
+17 DSNEFQQLTTQID

-42 LQDQLVQFESVHQ
+42 LQDQLAQFESVRQ
-55 GLKASGDSTTPI
+55 GLKTSGDSTTPV
-67 KFQLDDGTMIEKTKS
+67 KFQLDDGTMIEKTTT

-117 QYNQFVQEGGNHEDL
+117 QFNQFVQQGGNHEEL
-132 QQDKLNEE
+132 KQEKLNED

-154 GNVINVEFKDVQ
+154 GNVINVEFKDAQ
-166 KDTAIDKSQ
+166 EDTTIDKNEKDSRG
-175 NNTHETPKVE
+175 TPKVE
-185 MLEEKID
+185 ILGEEID
-192 ETKKLDKIE
+192 KAKKLDKVS
-201 QSENDEFQALLE
+201 QSESDEFQALLE
-213 DMEIISK
+213 DMEVISK

-266 DTGHKI
+266 DTDKTQ
-272 EENSGGD
+272 ENSASD
-279 KTIGNFENLAIDK
+279 KVIGNFENLAIDK

-305 DDSET
+305 DDSEN
-310 FQGEHYDDD
+310 FQGENYDDD
-319 EEWDYEFDE
+319 EEWDYEFDDDDE
-328 EEEEE
+328 EEEE
-333 DDDDIADELLYGGGR
+333 DIADELLYGGGK

-369 RKNKLVATD
+369 RKSKLVATD
-378 KVADEIEENAGN
+378 QVADKIEESTVN

-408 ENISESLRNPPPETA
+408 ENISESLRNPPPETG
-423 KISLF
+423 KMSLF
-428 KQNRMTAQ
+428 KQNRMSSQ
-436 HKNRTQEIKET
+436 QKNRSEEIMET
-447 VENDSVMTDVSEND
+447 VENDSVMTDILEND

-473 TDIIEKND
+473 TDIIEKD
-481 DNDDEI
+481 DDVQI
-487 VDSGGVVES
+487 VDNSDITES
-496 TIIEH
+496 SIIER
-501 EPVATVNEPTPE
+501 EPVATINESTPE
-513 VRTGNVSQK
+513 TKTGTSSQK

-528 AMRSSMPS
+528 AMRSSQPL
-536 KNTEKLNSQAPAKI
+536 KDTGKLNTQAPVKI
-550 PIPGNAENEAEPLE
+550 PIPGDTEKEVVPLE
-564 SSTSLS
+564 SPTSLS
-570 VSELRD
+570 VSKLQD

-618 AKKQDNEE
+618 AKKQDNEK
-626 LGIQEYDAVSNEVG
+626 LGIQEYDAASNEVG
-640 MEIDEEEEEE
+640 MEIDE
-650 DDDDDE
+650 DDEDDDE
-656 GPMLVDEIV
+656 GPILVDEIV

-674 VFNDEVILDREIR
+674 VFNDEVIFDREIR

-699 DQNGFKKT
+699 DQNGFKKS
-707 QQELEMEPVDEEGN
+707 QQELEMEPVDDEGN

-731 KMNRGGLS
+731 KMNRGG

>member
-1 MSSTPKL
+1 MPSTSKV
-8 TTQTHAQDS
+8 TTNNHAQDS
-17 DQDEFQQLTTQID
+17 DSNEFQQLTTQID

-42 LQDQLVQFESVHQ
+42 LQDQLAQFESVRQ
-55 GLKASGDSTTPI
+55 GLKTSGDSTTPI
-67 KFQLDDGTMIEKTKS
+67 KFQLDDGTMIEKTTT

-117 QYNQFVQEGGNHEDL
+117 QFNQFVQQGGNHEEL
-132 QQDKLNEE
+132 KQEKLNED

-154 GNVINVEFKDVQ
+154 GNVINVEFKDAQ
-166 KDTAIDKSQ
+166 EDTTIDKNEKDSRG
-175 NNTHETPKVE
+175 TPKVE
-185 MLEEKID
+185 ILGEEID
-192 ETKKLDKIE
+192 KAKKLDKVS
-201 QSENDEFQALLE
+201 QSESDEFQALLE
-213 DMEIISK
+213 DMEVISK

-266 DTGHKI
+266 DTDKTQ
-272 EENSGGD
+272 ENSASD
-279 KTIGNFENLAIDK
+279 KVIGNFENLAIDK

-305 DDSET
+305 DDSEN
-310 FQGEHYDDD
+310 FQGENYDDD
-319 EEWDYEFDE
+319 EEWDYEFDDDDE
-328 EEEEE
+328 EEEE
-333 DDDDIADELLYGGGR
+333 DIADELLYGGGK

-369 RKNKLVATD
+369 RKSKLVATD
-378 KVADEIEENAGN
+378 QVADKIEESTVN

-408 ENISESLRNPPPETA
+408 ENISESLRNPPPETG
-423 KISLF
+423 KMSLF
-428 KQNRMTAQ
+428 KQNRMSSQ
-436 HKNRTQEIKET
+436 QKNRSEEIMET
-447 VENDSVMTDVSEND
+447 VENDSVMTDILEND

-473 TDIIEKND
+473 TDIIEKDDDDQIFENND
-481 DNDDEI
+481 I
-487 VDSGGVVES
+487 TES
-496 TIIEH
+496 SIIER
-501 EPVATVNEPTPE
+501 EPVATINESTPE
-513 VRTGNVSQK
+513 TKTGTVSQK

-528 AMRSSMPS
+528 AMRSSQPL
-536 KNTEKLNSQAPAKI
+536 KDTGKLNTQAPVKI
-550 PIPGNAENEAEPLE
+550 PIPGDTEKEVVPLE
-564 SSTSLS
+564 SPTSLS
-570 VSELRD
+570 VSKLQD

-618 AKKQDNEE
+618 AKKQDNEK
-626 LGIQEYDAVSNEVG
+626 LGIQEYDAASNEVG
-640 MEIDEEEEEE
+640 MEIDE
-650 DDDDDE
+650 DDEDDDE
-656 GPMLVDEIV
+656 GPILVDEIV

-674 VFNDEVILDREIR
+674 VFNDEVIFDREIR

-699 DQNGFKKT
+699 DQNGFKKS
-707 QQELEMEPVDEEGN
+707 QQELEMEPVDDEGN

-731 KMNRGGLS
+731 KMNRGG

>member
-1 MSSTPKL
+1 MPSTSKV
-8 TTQTHAQDS
+8 TTNNHAQDS
-17 DQDEFQQLTTQID
+17 DSDEFQQLTTQID

-42 LQDQLVQFESVHQ
+42 LQDQLAQFESVRQ
-55 GLKASGDSTTPI
+55 GLKTSGDSTTPV
-67 KFQLDDGTMIEKTKS
+67 KFQLDDGTMIEKTTT

-117 QYNQFVQEGGNHEDL
+117 QFNQFVQQGGNHEEL
-132 QQDKLNEE
+132 KQEKLNED

-154 GNVINVEFKDVQ
+154 GNVINVEFKDAQ
-166 KDTAIDKSQ
+166 EDTTIDKNEKDSRG
-175 NNTHETPKVE
+175 TPKVE
-185 MLEEKID
+185 ILGEEID
-192 ETKKLDKIE
+192 KAKKLDKVS
-201 QSENDEFQALLE
+201 QSESDEFQALLE
-213 DMEIISK
+213 DMEVISK

-266 DTGHKI
+266 DTDKTQ
-272 EENSGGD
+272 ENSASD
-279 KTIGNFENLAIDK
+279 KVIGNFENLAIDK

-305 DDSET
+305 DDSEN
-310 FQGEHYDDD
+310 FQGENYDDD
-319 EEWDYEFDE
+319 EEWDYEFDDDDE
-328 EEEEE
+328 EEEE
-333 DDDDIADELLYGGGR
+333 DIADELLYGGGK

-369 RKNKLVATD
+369 RKSKLVATD
-378 KVADEIEENAGN
+378 QVADKIEESTVN

-408 ENISESLRNPPPETA
+408 ENISESLRNPPPETG
-423 KISLF
+423 KMSLF
-428 KQNRMTAQ
+428 KQNRMSSQ
-436 HKNRTQEIKET
+436 QKNRSEEIKET
-447 VENDSVMTDVSEND
+447 VENDSVMTDILEND

-473 TDIIEKND
+473 TDIIEKD
-481 DNDDEI
+481 DDVQI
-487 VDSGGVVES
+487 VDNSD
-496 TIIEH
+496 IIESSIIER
-501 EPVATVNEPTPE
+501 EPVATINESTPE
-513 VRTGNVSQK
+513 TKTGTSSQK

-528 AMRSSMPS
+528 AMRSSQPL
-536 KNTEKLNSQAPAKI
+536 KDTGKLNTQAPVKI
-550 PIPGNAENEAEPLE
+550 PIPGDTEKEVVPLE
-564 SSTSLS
+564 SPTSLS
-570 VSELRD
+570 VSKLQD

-618 AKKQDNEE
+618 AKKQDNEK
-626 LGIQEYDAVSNEVG
+626 LGIQEYDAASNEVG
-640 MEIDEEEEEE
+640 MEIDE
-650 DDDDDE
+650 DDEDDDE
-656 GPMLVDEIV
+656 GPILVDEIV

-674 VFNDEVILDREIR
+674 VFNDEVIFDREIR

-699 DQNGFKKT
+699 DQNGFKKS
-707 QQELEMEPVDEEGN
+707 QQELEMEPVDDEGN

-731 KMNRGGLS
+731 KMNRGG

>member
-1 MSSTPKL
+1 MPSTSKV
-8 TTQTHAQDS
+8 TTNNHAQDS
-17 DQDEFQQLTTQID
+17 DSNEFQQLTMQID

-42 LQDQLVQFESVHQ
+42 LQDQLAQFESVRQ
-55 GLKASGDSTTPI
+55 GLKTSGDSTTPI
-67 KFQLDDGTMIEKTKS
+67 KFQLDDGTMIEKTTT

-117 QYNQFVQEGGNHEDL
+117 QFNQFVQQGGNHEEL
-132 QQDKLNEE
+132 KQEKLNED

-154 GNVINVEFKDVQ
+154 GNVINVEFKDAQ
-166 KDTAIDKSQ
+166 EDTTIDKNEKDSRG
-175 NNTHETPKVE
+175 TPKVE
-185 MLEEKID
+185 ILGEEID
-192 ETKKLDKIE
+192 KAKKLDKVS
-201 QSENDEFQALLE
+201 QSESDEFQALLE
-213 DMEIISK
+213 DMEVISK

-266 DTGHKI
+266 DTDKTQ
-272 EENSGGD
+272 ENSASD
-279 KTIGNFENLAIDK
+279 KVIGNFENLAIDK

-305 DDSET
+305 DDSEN
-310 FQGEHYDDD
+310 FQGENYDDD
-319 EEWDYEFDE
+319 EEWDYEFDDDDE
-328 EEEEE
+328 EEEE
-333 DDDDIADELLYGGGR
+333 DIADELLYGGGK

-369 RKNKLVATD
+369 RKSKLVATD
-378 KVADEIEENAGN
+378 QVADKIEESTVN

-408 ENISESLRNPPPETA
+408 ENISESLRNPPPETG
-423 KISLF
+423 KMSLF
-428 KQNRMTAQ
+428 KQNRMSSQ
-436 HKNRTQEIKET
+436 QKNRSEEIKET
-447 VENDSVMTDVSEND
+447 VENDSVMTDILEND

-473 TDIIEKND
+473 TDIIEKD
-481 DNDDEI
+481 DDVQI
-487 VDSGGVVES
+487 VDNSD
-496 TIIEH
+496 IIESSIIER
-501 EPVATVNEPTPE
+501 EPVATINESTPE
-513 VRTGNVSQK
+513 TKTGTSSQK

-528 AMRSSMPS
+528 AMRSSQPL
-536 KNTEKLNSQAPAKI
+536 KDTGKLNTQAPVKI
-550 PIPGNAENEAEPLE
+550 PIPGDTEKEVVPLE
-564 SSTSLS
+564 SPTSLS
-570 VSELRD
+570 VPKLQD

-618 AKKQDNEE
+618 AKKQDNEK
-626 LGIQEYDAVSNEVG
+626 LGIQEYDAASNEVG
-640 MEIDEEEEEE
+640 MEIDE
-650 DDDDDE
+650 DDEDDDE
-656 GPMLVDEIV
+656 GPILVDEIV

-674 VFNDEVILDREIR
+674 VFNDEVIFDREIR

-699 DQNGFKKT
+699 DQNGFKKS
-707 QQELEMEPVDEEGN
+707 QQELEMEPVDDEGN

-731 KMNRGGLS
+731 KMNRGG

>member
-1 MSSTPKL
+1 MPSTSKV
-8 TTQTHAQDS
+8 TTNNHAQDS
-17 DQDEFQQLTTQID
+17 DSNEFQQLTTQID

-42 LQDQLVQFESVHQ
+42 LQDQLAQFESVRQ
-55 GLKASGDSTTPI
+55 GLKTSGDSTTPI
-67 KFQLDDGTMIEKTKS
+67 KFQLDDGTMIEKTTT

-117 QYNQFVQEGGNHEDL
+117 QFNQFVQQGGNHEEL
-132 QQDKLNEE
+132 KQEKLNED

-154 GNVINVEFKDVQ
+154 GNVINVEFKDAQ
-166 KDTAIDKSQ
+166 EDTTIDKNEKDSRG
-175 NNTHETPKVE
+175 TPKVE
-185 MLEEKID
+185 ILGEEID
-192 ETKKLDKIE
+192 KAKKLDKVS
-201 QSENDEFQALLE
+201 QSESDEFQALLE
-213 DMEIISK
+213 DMEVISK

-266 DTGHKI
+266 DTDKTQ
-272 EENSGGD
+272 ENSASD
-279 KTIGNFENLAIDK
+279 KVIGNFENLAIDK

-305 DDSET
+305 DDSEN
-310 FQGEHYDDD
+310 FQGENYDDD

-328 EEEEE
+328 DDEEEEE
-333 DDDDIADELLYGGGR
+333 DIADELLYGGGK

-369 RKNKLVATD
+369 RKSKLVATD
-378 KVADEIEENAGN
+378 QVADKIEESTVN

-408 ENISESLRNPPPETA
+408 ENISESLRNPPPETG
-423 KISLF
+423 KMSLF
-428 KQNRMTAQ
+428 KQNRMSSQ
-436 HKNRTQEIKET
+436 QKNRSEEIKET
-447 VENDSVMTDVSEND
+447 VENDSVMTDILEND

-473 TDIIEKND
+473 TDIIEKDDDDQIFENND
-481 DNDDEI
+481 I
-487 VDSGGVVES
+487 TES
-496 TIIEH
+496 SIIER
-501 EPVATVNEPTPE
+501 EPVATINESTPE
-513 VRTGNVSQK
+513 TKTGTSSQK

-528 AMRSSMPS
+528 AMRSSQPL
-536 KNTEKLNSQAPAKI
+536 KDTGKLNTQAPVKI
-550 PIPGNAENEAEPLE
+550 PIPGDTEKEVVPLE
-564 SSTSLS
+564 SPTSLS
-570 VSELRD
+570 VSKLQD

-618 AKKQDNEE
+618 AKKQDNEK
-626 LGIQEYDAVSNEVG
+626 LGIQEYDAASNEVG
-640 MEIDEEEEEE
+640 MEIDEEDE
-650 DDDDDE
+650 DDDE
-656 GPMLVDEIV
+656 GPILVDEIV

-674 VFNDEVILDREIR
+674 VFNDEVIFDREIR

-699 DQNGFKKT
+699 DQNGFKKS
-707 QQELEMEPVDEEGN
+707 QQELEMEPVDDEGN

-731 KMNRGGLS
+731 KMNRGG